1 MNIILKKSLALVL
14 AVVMIVGLFPH
25 ALYAGESD
33 AGEKTA
39 PATLTPADTSDENMT
54 LSKTAVRTGE
64 DTWDVTLTVTPKD
77 HAVKPVPSE
86 VILVLDHSASMNV
99 NYTGSL
105 TRWQTLVKVL
115 TEQGGVLEMLNDLDA
130 RVRVLVFGNEVRTL
144 NNSEF
149 YNLGTEESLEKI
161 KADIEA
167 NTSIDGSCTDMKF
180 ALEKCNEVLESL
192 PAGGRPEVIFLTDGV
207 PSTWYNKEQKQYYSG
222 DIYPSSPTDDRMQIY
237 VRKLKNAIA
246 KTESRA
252 EIYGVSFANKDRGDA
267 ELRYLLGAENVYT
280 SDDYAS
286 LKKNFEDIS
295 IKIRALITDP
305 MSEWV
310 ICTSQPTVEVSGANG
325 ETYPPAVL
333 KDEYVSWT
341 PEPGQEIE
349 PGQTVTIKYSVKLK
363 PDQLKTLS
371 ENGGALPL
379 NGDAKVN
386 YLVDGAGGDPHN
398 LLFPLPQDEV
408 KVNKLITTDY
418 LNGDPEGEPVIDYAI
433 AYDGKMQLLA
443 LPEENAVKEKNGSQ
457 FTYENSTHDGNPV
470 AAGDS
475 VPVSE
480 GEHHLNHY
488 YYDANG
494 RGTLVYHA
502 GSGVFGD
509 QTNEASVTDLAPGSY
524 PLWTKDGQGR
534 VPNGAAGW
542 PTHDNQ
548 EGSAVVMVGWTSDS
562 AAADKI
568 YAQNE
573 QLPALAA
580 NATISVGAATDVY
593 AVWAYDKNGDG
604 IPDQG
609 QYFVNFAVADGHGTV
624 APEMIAVPA
633 GSQLGAALNQSAPQI
648 SAEEGWRFTG
658 QWLRKD
664 GDGTALTDANLLA
677 ETINDNVTYIA
688 QMEKVQPS
696 EYAVAVNDSYAD
708 ATGAGSYAEGMVV
721 TIDAGQRPGYRFTGW
736 QSDDPELTLADAA
749 RGTTTFTMPGHD
761 VTLTATWQKTPTP
774 PPVDP
779 RDDGKP
785 HDLNTEDHFSYVVG
799 YPVDHRTGLA
809 TDDVDLWP
817 VRPEA
822 GITRAEVATI
832 FYRLLKEDVRDRVTS
847 DVNDFSDVAS
857 GDWFNVTVSSL
868 AQMGVIAGYEDGSF
882 RPNAPITRAEFAA
895 IATRFF
901 AERGVTYNEGLFADI
916 TGDEWFA
923 DVVAAAA
930 ERGLLGGYP
939 DGTVRPNATITRAES
954 CAVVNRTLDRRPD
967 AKHLLPAGEM
977 RVWPDNPADGWYY
990 ADMQEATNGHEY
1002 RWLTIGKNKIED
1014 WTAILPDNTWNGR

>member
-25 ALYAGESD
+25 ALYAGEAD
-33 AGEKTA
+33 AGENTVS
-39 PATLTPADTSDENMT
+39 ATLTPADTADENMT

-64 DTWDVTLTVTPKD
+64 DTWDVTLTATPKD
-77 HAVKPVPSE
+77 QAVKPVPSE
-86 VILVLDHSASMNV
+86 VILALDHSASMRDNKI
-99 NYTGSL
+99 NGK
-105 TRWQTLVKVL
+105 TRWEILKNVL
-115 TEQGGVLEMLNDLDA
+115 IEQDGLIESLDNLNA
-130 RVRVLVFGNEVRTL
+130 RVTVMTFGDKNNVKRL
-144 NNSEF
+144 NNGEF
-149 YNLGTEESLEKI
+149 YNLGTPDELEKI
-161 KADIEA
+161 KADINAIPMPNED
-167 NTSIDGSCTDMKF
+167 TYMQF
-180 ALEKCNEVLESL
+180 AFAEIRTLLEKL

-207 PSTWYNKEQKQYYSG
+207 NL
-222 DIYPSSPTDDRMQIY
+222 TD
-237 VRKLKNAIA
+237 VRSNNSEIVTMRENIA
-246 KTESRA
+246 YIKDKA
-252 EIYGVSFANKDRGDA
+252 ELYGVSFDNKAKGDA
-267 ELRYLLGAENVYT
+267 DMRYLLGAENVYT
-280 SDDYAS
+280 SDDYAG

-310 ICTSQPTVEVSGANG
+310 TCTSQPTVEVSGANG
-325 ETYPPAVL
+325 ETYPPAVQ

-379 NGDAKVN
+379 NGTAKVN

-457 FTYENSTHDGNPV
+457 YTYENSTHDGNPV

-494 RGTLVYHA
+494 RGSLVYHA

-509 QTNEASVTDLAPGSY
+509 QTHEASVTGLAPGSY

-548 EGSAVVMVGWTSDS
+548 EGSAVVMVGWTSDP

-580 NATISVGAATDVY
+580 NATISAGASTDVY

-624 APEMIAVPA
+624 MPEMIAVPA

-648 SAEEGWRFTG
+648 SAEEGWHFIG

-664 GDGTALTDANLLA
+664 GDGTALTDENLLA

-696 EYAVAVNDSYAD
+696 EYAVAVNASYAD

-749 RGTTTFTMPGHD
+749 HSTTTFTMPGHD
-761 VTLTATWQKTPTP
+761 VTLTATWQKKPTP

-779 RDDGKP
+779 KDDGKP

-832 FYRLLKEDVRDRVTS
+832 FYRLLKEDVRNRVTS

-930 ERGLLGGYP
+930 DRGLLGGYP

>member
-25 ALYAGESD
+25 ALYAGE
-33 AGEKTA
+33 AETGENTA
-39 PATLTPADTSDENMT
+39 PAALTPADTADENMT

-64 DTWDVTLTVTPKD
+64 DTWDVTLTATPKD
-77 HAVKPVPSE
+77 QAVKPVPSE
-86 VILVLDHSASMNV
+86 VILALDH
-99 NYTGSL
+99 TGSMTSSL
-105 TRWQTLVKVL
+105 NGSTRWNTLVNVL
-115 TEQGGVLEMLNDLDA
+115 MEPGGLLETLSDLNA
-130 RVRVLVFGNEVRTL
+130 RVALMTFDKQHHAEFL
-144 NNSEF
+144 NNGGFYSLGMSEE
-149 YNLGTEESLEKI
+149 LAKI
-161 KADIEA
+161 KRDINA
-167 NTSIDGSCTDMKF
+167 LPSPTSGTYLEDAF
-180 ALEKCNEVLESL
+180 AKSRELLESL
-192 PAGGRPEVIFLTDGV
+192 PAGGRPEVILLTDGENYYDV
-207 PSTWYNKEQKQYYSG
+207 RSSSIPEIVTMRENIVYIKE
-222 DIYPSSPTDDRMQIY
+222 
-237 VRKLKNAIA
+237 
-246 KTESRA
+246 RA
-252 EIYGVSFANKDRGDA
+252 ELYGISFANGAKGDA
-267 ELRYLLGAENVYT
+267 DLRYLLGAENVYT
-280 SDDYAS
+280 SDDYVG

-310 ICTSQPTVEVSGANG
+310 TCTSQPTVEVSGANG

-418 LNGDPEGEPVIDYAI
+418 LNGEPEGEPVVDYAI
-433 AYDGKMQLLA
+433 AYDGKTQLLA

-457 FTYENSTHDGNPV
+457 YTYENSTHDGNPV

-494 RGTLVYHA
+494 RGSLVYHA

-509 QTNEASVTDLAPGSY
+509 QTHEASVTGLAPGSY

-534 VPNGAAGW
+534 VPNGAASW

-548 EGSAVVMVGWTSDS
+548 DGSAVVMVGWTSDD

-580 NATISVGAATDVY
+580 NATISAGAATDVY

-624 APEMIAVPA
+624 TPEMIAVPA

-696 EYAVAVNDSYAD
+696 EYAVAVNASYAD
-708 ATGAGSYAEGMVV
+708 VTGAGFYAEGTVV

-749 RGTTTFTMPGHD
+749 QSTTSFTMPGHD
-761 VTLTATWQKTPTP
+761 VTLTATWQKKPTP

-779 RDDGKP
+779 KDDGKP

-847 DVNDFSDVAS
+847 DVNDFSDVTS

-930 ERGLLGGYP
+930 DRGLLGGYP

>member
-39 PATLTPADTSDENMT
+39 PATLAPADTSDENMT

-86 VILVLDHSASMNV
+86 VILVLDHSASMRDNKI
-99 NYTGSL
+99 NGK
-105 TRWQTLVKVL
+105 TRWEILKNVL
-115 TEQGGVLEMLNDLDA
+115 IEQDGLIESLDNLNA
-130 RVRVLVFGNEVRTL
+130 RVTVMTFGDKNNVKRL
-144 NNSEF
+144 NNGEF
-149 YNLGTEESLEKI
+149 YNLGTPDELEKI
-161 KADIEA
+161 KADINAIPMPNED
-167 NTSIDGSCTDMKF
+167 TYMQF
-180 ALEKCNEVLESL
+180 AFAEIRTLLEKL

-207 PSTWYNKEQKQYYSG
+207 NL
-222 DIYPSSPTDDRMQIY
+222 TD
-237 VRKLKNAIA
+237 VRSNNSEIVTMRENIA
-246 KTESRA
+246 YIKDKA
-252 EIYGVSFANKDRGDA
+252 ELYGVSFDNKAKGDA
-267 ELRYLLGAENVYT
+267 DMRYLLGAENVYT
-280 SDDYAS
+280 SDDYAG

-305 MSEWV
+305 MSEWMT
-310 ICTSQPTVEVSGANG
+310 CTSQPTVEVSGANG

-341 PEPGQEIE
+341 PEPGQEIA

-363 PDQLKTLS
+363 ADQLKTLS

-379 NGDAKVN
+379 NGTAKVN

-418 LNGDPEGEPVIDYAI
+418 LNGEPEGEPVIDYAI

-457 FTYENSTHDGNPV
+457 YTYENSTHDGNPV

-494 RGTLVYHA
+494 RGSLVYHA

-509 QTNEASVTDLAPGSY
+509 QTHEASVTGLAPGSY

-548 EGSAVVMVGWTSDS
+548 DGSAVVMVGWTSD
-562 AAADKI
+562 ATAADKI

-573 QLPALAA
+573 QLPALAT
-580 NATISVGAATDVY
+580 NATISAGAATDVY

-609 QYFVNFAVADGHGTV
+609 QYFVNFAVADDHGTV

-633 GSQLGAALNQSAPQI
+633 GMQLGETLNQSAPQI
-648 SAEEGWRFTG
+648 SAEEGWHFIG

-664 GDGTALTDANLLA
+664 GDGTALTDEALLT
-677 ETINDNVTYIA
+677 ETINNNVTYIA

-708 ATGAGSYAEGMVV
+708 TTGAGSYAEGMVV

-749 RGTTTFTMPGHD
+749 HSTTTFTMPGHD
-761 VTLTATWQKTPTP
+761 VTLTATWQKKPTP

-779 RDDGKP
+779 KDDGKP

-847 DVNDFSDVAS
+847 DVNDFSDVTS

-930 ERGLLGGYP
+930 DRGLLGGYP
-939 DGTVRPNATITRAES
+939 DGTVRPNTTITRAES

-1002 RWLTIGKNKIED
+1002 RWLTIGKKKIED

>member
-25 ALYAGESD
+25 ALYAGEAD
-33 AGEKTA
+33 AGENTVS
-39 PATLTPADTSDENMT
+39 ATLTPADTADENMT

-64 DTWDVTLTVTPKD
+64 DTWDVTLTATPKD

-86 VILVLDHSASMNV
+86 VILALDH
-99 NYTGSL
+99 TGSMTSSL
-105 TRWQTLVKVL
+105 NGSTRWNTLVNVL
-115 TEQGGVLEMLNDLDA
+115 MEPGGLLETLSDLNA
-130 RVRVLVFGNEVRTL
+130 RVALMTFDKQHHAEFL
-144 NNSEF
+144 NNGGFYSLGMSEE
-149 YNLGTEESLEKI
+149 LAKI
-161 KADIEA
+161 KRDINA
-167 NTSIDGSCTDMKF
+167 LPSPTSGTYLEDAF
-180 ALEKCNEVLESL
+180 AKSRELLESL
-192 PAGGRPEVIFLTDGV
+192 PAGGRPEVILLTDGENYYDV
-207 PSTWYNKEQKQYYSG
+207 RSSSIPEIVTMRENIVYIKE
-222 DIYPSSPTDDRMQIY
+222 
-237 VRKLKNAIA
+237 
-246 KTESRA
+246 RA
-252 EIYGVSFANKDRGDA
+252 ELYGISFANGAKGDA
-267 ELRYLLGAENVYT
+267 DLRYLLGAENVYT
-280 SDDYAS
+280 SDDYAG

-310 ICTSQPTVEVSGANG
+310 TCTSQPTVEVSGANG

-363 PDQLKTLS
+363 PDQLKTLH

-418 LNGDPEGEPVIDYAI
+418 LNGKPEGEPVIDYAI

-457 FTYENSTHDGNPV
+457 YTYENSTHDGNPV

-494 RGTLVYHA
+494 RGSLVYHA

-509 QTNEASVTDLAPGSY
+509 QTNEASVTGLAPGSY

-580 NATISVGAATDVY
+580 NATISAGAATDVY

-624 APEMIAVPA
+624 TPEMIAVPA

-664 GDGTALTDANLLA
+664 GDGTALTDENLLA

-688 QMEKVQPS
+688 QMDKVQPS
-696 EYAVAVNDSYAD
+696 EYAVAVNASYAD

-749 RGTTTFTMPGHD
+749 HSTTTFTMPGHD
-761 VTLTATWQKTPTP
+761 VTLTATWQKKPTP

-779 RDDGKP
+779 KDDGKP

>member
-25 ALYAGESD
+25 ALYAGE
-33 AGEKTA
+33 AETGENTA
-39 PATLTPADTSDENMT
+39 PAALTPADTADENMT

-64 DTWDVTLTVTPKD
+64 DTWDVTLTATPKD
-77 HAVKPVPSE
+77 QAVKPVPSE
-86 VILVLDHSASMNV
+86 VILALDH
-99 NYTGSL
+99 TGSMTSSL
-105 TRWQTLVKVL
+105 NGSTRWNTLVNVL
-115 TEQGGVLEMLNDLDA
+115 MEPGGLLETLSDLNA
-130 RVRVLVFGNEVRTL
+130 RVALMTFDKQHHAEFL
-144 NNSEF
+144 NNGGFYSLGMSEE
-149 YNLGTEESLEKI
+149 LAKI
-161 KADIEA
+161 KRDINA
-167 NTSIDGSCTDMKF
+167 LPAPTSGTYLEDAF
-180 ALEKCNEVLESL
+180 AKSRELLESL
-192 PAGGRPEVIFLTDGV
+192 PAGGRPEVILLTDGENYYDV
-207 PSTWYNKEQKQYYSG
+207 RSSSIPEIVTMRENIVYIKE
-222 DIYPSSPTDDRMQIY
+222 
-237 VRKLKNAIA
+237 
-246 KTESRA
+246 RA
-252 EIYGVSFANKDRGDA
+252 ELYGISFANGAKGDA
-267 ELRYLLGAENVYT
+267 DLRYLLGAENVYT
-280 SDDYAS
+280 SDDYAG

-310 ICTSQPTVEVSGANG
+310 TCTSQPTVEVSGANG

-341 PEPGQEIE
+341 PEPGQEIA

-363 PDQLKTLS
+363 ADQLKTLS

-433 AYDGKMQLLA
+433 AHDGKMQLLA
-443 LPEENAVKEKNGSQ
+443 LPEESAVKEKNGSQ

-494 RGTLVYHA
+494 RGSLVYHA

-509 QTNEASVTDLAPGSY
+509 QTHEASVTGLAPGSY

-548 EGSAVVMVGWTSDS
+548 DGSAVVMVGWTSDD

-573 QLPALAA
+573 QLPALAT
-580 NATISVGAATDVY
+580 NATISAGAATDVY

-624 APEMIAVPA
+624 TPEMIAVPA
-633 GSQLGAALNQSAPQI
+633 GTQLGETLNQSAPQI

-696 EYAVAVNDSYAD
+696 EYAVAVNASYAD

-749 RGTTTFTMPGHD
+749 QSTTSFTMPGHD
-761 VTLTATWQKTPTP
+761 VTLTATWQKKPTP

-847 DVNDFSDVAS
+847 DVNDFSDVTS

-930 ERGLLGGYP
+930 DRGLLGGYP

-967 AKHLLPAGEM
+967 AKHLLPVGEM

>member
-25 ALYAGESD
+25 ALYAGEAD
-33 AGEKTA
+33 AGENTVSA
-39 PATLTPADTSDENMT
+39 ALTPADTADENMT

-64 DTWDVTLTVTPKD
+64 DTWDVTLTATPKD

-86 VILVLDHSASMNV
+86 VILVLDHSASMSDNKI
-99 NYTGSL
+99 NGK
-105 TRWQTLVKVL
+105 TRWEILKNVL
-115 TEQGGVLEMLNDLDA
+115 IEQDGLIESLDNLNA
-130 RVRVLVFGNEVRTL
+130 RVTVMTFGDKNNVKRL
-144 NNSEF
+144 NNGEF
-149 YNLGTEESLEKI
+149 YNLGTPDELEKI
-161 KADIEA
+161 KADINAIPMPNED
-167 NTSIDGSCTDMKF
+167 TYMQF
-180 ALEKCNEVLESL
+180 AFAEIRTLLEKL

-207 PSTWYNKEQKQYYSG
+207 NL
-222 DIYPSSPTDDRMQIY
+222 TD
-237 VRKLKNAIA
+237 VRSNNSEIVTMRENIA
-246 KTESRA
+246 YIKDKA
-252 EIYGVSFANKDRGDA
+252 ELYGVSFDNKAKGDA
-267 ELRYLLGAENVYT
+267 DMRYLLGAENVYT
-280 SDDYAS
+280 SDDYAG

-310 ICTSQPTVEVSGANG
+310 TCTSQPTVEVSGANG

-418 LNGDPEGEPVIDYAI
+418 LNGKPEGEPVIDYAI

-457 FTYENSTHDGNPV
+457 YTYENSTHDGNPV

-494 RGTLVYHA
+494 RGSLVYHA

-509 QTNEASVTDLAPGSY
+509 QTHEASVTGLAPGSY

-580 NATISVGAATDVY
+580 NATISAGAATDVY

-624 APEMIAVPA
+624 TPEMIAVPA

-736 QSDDPELTLADAA
+736 QSDDPELSLADAA
-749 RGTTTFTMPGHD
+749 HSTTTFTMPGHD
-761 VTLTATWQKTPTP
+761 VTLTATWQKKPTP

-779 RDDGKP
+779 RDDGTP

-809 TDDVDLWP
+809 SDDVDLWP

-930 ERGLLGGYP
+930 DRGLLGGYP

-1002 RWLTIGKNKIED
+1002 RWLTVGKNKIED

>member
-25 ALYAGESD
+25 ALYAGE
-33 AGEKTA
+33 AETGENTA
-39 PATLTPADTSDENMT
+39 PAALTPADTADENMT

-64 DTWDVTLTVTPKD
+64 DTWDVTLTATPKD

-86 VILVLDHSASMNV
+86 VILVLDHSASMRDNKI
-99 NYTGSL
+99 NGK
-105 TRWQTLVKVL
+105 TRWEILKNVL
-115 TEQGGVLEMLNDLDA
+115 IEQDGLIESLDNLNA
-130 RVRVLVFGNEVRTL
+130 RVTVMTFGDKNNVKRL
-144 NNSEF
+144 NNGEF
-149 YNLGTEESLEKI
+149 YNLGTPDELEKI
-161 KADIEA
+161 KADINAIPMPNED
-167 NTSIDGSCTDMKF
+167 TYMQF
-180 ALEKCNEVLESL
+180 AFAEIRTLLEKL

-207 PSTWYNKEQKQYYSG
+207 NL
-222 DIYPSSPTDDRMQIY
+222 TD
-237 VRKLKNAIA
+237 VRSNNSEIVTMRENIA
-246 KTESRA
+246 YIKDKA
-252 EIYGVSFANKDRGDA
+252 ELYGVSFDNKAKGDA
-267 ELRYLLGAENVYT
+267 DMRYLLGAENVYT
-280 SDDYAS
+280 SDDYAG

-310 ICTSQPTVEVSGANG
+310 TCTSQPTVEVSGANG

-363 PDQLKTLS
+363 ADQLKTLS

-379 NGDAKVN
+379 NGTAKVN

-418 LNGDPEGEPVIDYAI
+418 LNGKPGGEPVIDYAI
-433 AYDGKMQLLA
+433 AYDGKTQLLA
-443 LPEENAVKEKNGSQ
+443 LPEESAVKEKNGSQ
-457 FTYENSTHDGNPV
+457 YTYENSTHDGNPV
-470 AAGDS
+470 VAGDS

-494 RGTLVYHA
+494 RGSLVYHA
-502 GSGVFGD
+502 GSGVFSD
-509 QTNEASVTDLAPGSY
+509 QTHEASVTGLAPGSY

-534 VPNGAAGW
+534 VPNGVAGW

-548 EGSAVVMVGWTSDS
+548 EGSAVVMVGWTSDP

-580 NATISVGAATDVY
+580 NATISAGASTDVY

-624 APEMIAVPA
+624 MPEMIAVPA

-658 QWLRKD
+658 QWLRTD
-664 GDGTALTDANLLA
+664 GDGTALTDENLLA

-696 EYAVAVNDSYAD
+696 EYAVAVNASYAD
-708 ATGAGSYAEGMVV
+708 TTGAGSYAEGMVV

-749 RGTTTFTMPGHD
+749 HSTTTFTMPGHD
-761 VTLTATWQKTPTP
+761 VTLTATWQKKPTP

-779 RDDGKP
+779 KDDGKP

-799 YPVDHRTGLA
+799 YPVDYRTGLA

-930 ERGLLGGYP
+930 DRGLLGGYP

>member
-33 AGEKTA
+33 AGENTA

-64 DTWDVTLTVTPKD
+64 NTWDVTLTVTPKD

-86 VILVLDHSASMNV
+86 VILVLDHSYSMRENKI
-99 NYTGSL
+99 NGK
-105 TRWQTLVKVL
+105 TRWEILKNVL
-115 TEQGGVLEMLNDLDA
+115 IEQDGLIESLDNLNA
-130 RVRVLVFGNEVRTL
+130 RVTVMTFGDKNNVKRL

-149 YNLGTEESLEKI
+149 YNLGTPDELEKI
-161 KADIEA
+161 KADINAIPMPNED
-167 NTSIDGSCTDMKF
+167 TYMQF
-180 ALEKCNEVLESL
+180 AFAEIRTLLEKL

-207 PSTWYNKEQKQYYSG
+207 NL
-222 DIYPSSPTDDRMQIY
+222 TD
-237 VRKLKNAIA
+237 VRSNNSEIVTMRENIA
-246 KTESRA
+246 YIKDKA
-252 EIYGVSFANKDRGDA
+252 ELYGVSFDNKAKGDA
-267 ELRYLLGAENVYT
+267 DMRYLLGAENVYT
-280 SDDYAS
+280 SDDYAG

-310 ICTSQPTVEVSGANG
+310 TCTSQPTVEVSGANG

-341 PEPGQEIE
+341 PEPGQEIA

-418 LNGDPEGEPVIDYAI
+418 LNGEPEGEPVIDYAI

-457 FTYENSTHDGNPV
+457 YTYENSTHDGNPV

-494 RGTLVYHA
+494 RGSLVYHA

-509 QTNEASVTDLAPGSY
+509 QTHEASVTGLAPGSY

-548 EGSAVVMVGWTSDS
+548 EGSAVVMVGWTSDP

-573 QLPALAA
+573 QLPALAT
-580 NATISVGAATDVY
+580 NATISAGAATDVY

-624 APEMIAVPA
+624 TPEMIAVPA

-708 ATGAGSYAEGMVV
+708 VTGAGSYAEGTVV

-749 RGTTTFTMPGHD
+749 HSTTSFTMPGHD
-761 VTLTATWQKTPTP
+761 VTLTATWQKKPTP

-923 DVVAAAA
+923 DVAAAAA

-967 AKHLLPAGEM
+967 AKHLLPVGEM

>member
-1 MNIILKKSLALVL
+1 MNIILKKSLAFVL

-33 AGEKTA
+33 AGENTA

-86 VILVLDHSASMNV
+86 VILVLDHSASMRDNKI
-99 NYTGSL
+99 NGK
-105 TRWQTLVKVL
+105 TRWEILKNVL
-115 TEQGGVLEMLNDLDA
+115 IEQDGLIESLDNLNA
-130 RVRVLVFGNEVRTL
+130 RVTVMTFGDKNNVKRL
-144 NNSEF
+144 NNGEF
-149 YNLGTEESLEKI
+149 YNLGTPDELEKI
-161 KADIEA
+161 KADINAIPMPNED
-167 NTSIDGSCTDMKF
+167 TYMQF
-180 ALEKCNEVLESL
+180 AFAEIRTLLEKL

-207 PSTWYNKEQKQYYSG
+207 NL
-222 DIYPSSPTDDRMQIY
+222 TD
-237 VRKLKNAIA
+237 VRSNNSEIVTMRENIA
-246 KTESRA
+246 YIKDKA
-252 EIYGVSFANKDRGDA
+252 ELYGVSFDNKAKGDA
-267 ELRYLLGAENVYT
+267 DMRYLLGAENVYT
-280 SDDYAS
+280 SDDYAG

-305 MSEWV
+305 MSEWET
-310 ICTSQPTVEVSGANG
+310 CTSQPTVEVSGANG

-341 PEPGQEIE
+341 PEPGQEIA

-363 PDQLKTLS
+363 ADQLKTLS

-443 LPEENAVKEKNGSQ
+443 LPEESAVKEKNGSQ

-509 QTNEASVTDLAPGSY
+509 QTNEASVTGLAPGSY

-580 NATISVGAATDVY
+580 NATISAGAATDVY

-604 IPDQG
+604 IPDHG
-609 QYFVNFAVADGHGTV
+609 QYFVNFAVADDHGTV

-633 GSQLGAALNQSAPQI
+633 GMQLGETLNQSAPQI

-664 GDGTALTDANLLA
+664 GDGTALTDENLLA

-696 EYAVAVNDSYAD
+696 EYAVAVNASYAD
-708 ATGAGSYAEGMVV
+708 VTGAGSYAEGTVV

-749 RGTTTFTMPGHD
+749 HSTTSFTMPGHD
-761 VTLTATWQKTPTP
+761 VTLTATWQKKPTP

-779 RDDGKP
+779 KDDGKP

-930 ERGLLGGYP
+930 DRGLLGGYP

>member
-25 ALYAGESD
+25 ALYAGEAD
-33 AGEKTA
+33 AGENTVS
-39 PATLTPADTSDENMT
+39 ATLTPADTADENMT

-64 DTWDVTLTVTPKD
+64 DTWDVTLTATPKD
-77 HAVKPVPSE
+77 HAVKPVTSE
-86 VILVLDHSASMNV
+86 VILVLDHSWSMQNYNKWTTLKNV
-99 NYTGSL
+99 LMEPDGLFESL
-105 TRWQTLVKVL
+105 S
-115 TEQGGVLEMLNDLDA
+115 ELNA
-130 RVRVLVFGNEVRTL
+130 RVCVMTFGDKNNVKRL
-144 NNSEF
+144 NNGEF
-149 YNLGTEESLEKI
+149 YNLGTPDELEKI
-161 KADIEA
+161 KADINAIPMPNED
-167 NTSIDGSCTDMKF
+167 TYMQF
-180 ALEKCNEVLESL
+180 AFAEIRTLLEKL

-207 PSTWYNKEQKQYYSG
+207 NL
-222 DIYPSSPTDDRMQIY
+222 TD
-237 VRKLKNAIA
+237 VRSNNSEIVTMRENIAYIKDNA
-246 KTESRA
+246 EL
-252 EIYGVSFANKDRGDA
+252 YGVSFDNNSQGDA
-267 ELRYLLGAENVYT
+267 DLRYLLGAENVYL

-310 ICTSQPTVEVSGANG
+310 TCTSQPTVEVSGANG

-363 PDQLKTLS
+363 DDQLKTLH

-443 LPEENAVKEKNGSQ
+443 LPEESAVKEKNGSQ

-509 QTNEASVTDLAPGSY
+509 QTHEASVTGLAPGSY

-548 EGSAVVMVGWTSDS
+548 DGSAVVMVGWTSDD

-573 QLPALAA
+573 QLPALAT
-580 NATISVGAATDVY
+580 NATISAGAATDVY

-624 APEMIAVPA
+624 TPEMIAVPA

-664 GDGTALTDANLLA
+664 GDGTALTDENLLA

-688 QMEKVQPS
+688 QMEKVQLS
-696 EYAVAVNDSYAD
+696 EYAVAVNASYAD
-708 ATGAGSYAEGMVV
+708 VTGAGSYAEGMVV

-749 RGTTTFTMPGHD
+749 HSTTTFTMPGHD
-761 VTLTATWQKTPTP
+761 VTLTATWQKKPTP

-930 ERGLLGGYP
+930 DRGLLGGYP

>member
-33 AGEKTA
+33 AGENTA
-39 PATLTPADTSDENMT
+39 PATLTPADTADENMT

-64 DTWDVTLTVTPKD
+64 DTWDVTLTATPKD
-77 HAVKPVPSE
+77 QAVKPVPSE
-86 VILVLDHSASMNV
+86 VILALDH
-99 NYTGSL
+99 TGSMTSSL
-105 TRWQTLVKVL
+105 NGSTRWNTLVNVL
-115 TEQGGVLEMLNDLDA
+115 MEPGGLLETLSDLNA
-130 RVRVLVFGNEVRTL
+130 RVALMTFDKQHHAEFL
-144 NNSEF
+144 NNGGFYSLGMSEE
-149 YNLGTEESLEKI
+149 LAKI
-161 KADIEA
+161 KRDINA
-167 NTSIDGSCTDMKF
+167 LPSPTSGTYLEDAF
-180 ALEKCNEVLESL
+180 AKSRELLESL
-192 PAGGRPEVIFLTDGV
+192 PAGGRPEVILLTDGENYYDV
-207 PSTWYNKEQKQYYSG
+207 RSSSIPEIVTMRENIVYIKE
-222 DIYPSSPTDDRMQIY
+222 
-237 VRKLKNAIA
+237 
-246 KTESRA
+246 RA
-252 EIYGVSFANKDRGDA
+252 ELYGISFANGAKGDA
-267 ELRYLLGAENVYT
+267 DLRYLLGAENVYT
-280 SDDYAS
+280 SDDYAG

-310 ICTSQPTVEVSGANG
+310 TCTSQPTVEVSGANG

-363 PDQLKTLS
+363 ADQLKTLS

-418 LNGDPEGEPVIDYAI
+418 LNGEPEGEPVIDYAI

-457 FTYENSTHDGNPV
+457 YTYENSTHDGNPV

-494 RGTLVYHA
+494 RGSLVYHA

-509 QTNEASVTDLAPGSY
+509 QTHEASVTGLAPGSY

-534 VPNGAAGW
+534 VPNGVAGW

-580 NATISVGAATDVY
+580 NATISAGAATDVY

-624 APEMIAVPA
+624 TPEMIAVPA

-708 ATGAGSYAEGMVV
+708 VTGAGSYAEGTVV

-749 RGTTTFTMPGHD
+749 HSTITFTMPGHD
-761 VTLTATWQKTPTP
+761 VTLTATWQKKPTP

-779 RDDGKP
+779 KDDGTP

-847 DVNDFSDVAS
+847 DVNDFSDVTS

-930 ERGLLGGYP
+930 DRGLLGGYP

>member
-25 ALYAGESD
+25 ALYAGEAD
-33 AGEKTA
+33 AGENTVS
-39 PATLTPADTSDENMT
+39 ATLTPADTADENMT

-64 DTWDVTLTVTPKD
+64 DTWDVTLTATPKD

-86 VILVLDHSASMNV
+86 VILVLDHSGSMRDNKI
-99 NYTGSL
+99 NGK
-105 TRWQTLVKVL
+105 TRWEILKNVL
-115 TEQGGVLEMLNDLDA
+115 IEQDGLIESLDNLNA
-130 RVRVLVFGNEVRTL
+130 RVTVMTFGDKNNVKRL
-144 NNSEF
+144 NNGEF
-149 YNLGTEESLEKI
+149 YNLGTPDELEKI
-161 KADIEA
+161 KADINAIPMPNED
-167 NTSIDGSCTDMKF
+167 TYMQF
-180 ALEKCNEVLESL
+180 AFAEIRMLLEKL

-207 PSTWYNKEQKQYYSG
+207 NL
-222 DIYPSSPTDDRMQIY
+222 TD
-237 VRKLKNAIA
+237 VRSNNSEIVTMRENIA
-246 KTESRA
+246 YIKDKA
-252 EIYGVSFANKDRGDA
+252 ELYGVSFDNKAKGDA
-267 ELRYLLGAENVYT
+267 DLRYLLGAENVYT
-280 SDDYAS
+280 SDDYAG

-310 ICTSQPTVEVSGANG
+310 TCTSQPTVEVSGANG

-443 LPEENAVKEKNGSQ
+443 LPEESAVKEKNGSQ

-509 QTNEASVTDLAPGSY
+509 QTNEASVTGLAPGSY

-624 APEMIAVPA
+624 TPEMIAVPA
-633 GSQLGAALNQSAPQI
+633 GSQLGETLNQSAPQI

-664 GDGTALTDANLLA
+664 GDGTALTDENLLA

-696 EYAVAVNDSYAD
+696 EYAVAVNASYAD
-708 ATGAGSYAEGMVV
+708 VTGAGSYAEGMVV

-749 RGTTTFTMPGHD
+749 HSTTSFTMPGHD
-761 VTLTATWQKTPTP
+761 VTLTATWQKKPTP

-779 RDDGKP
+779 KDDGKP

-930 ERGLLGGYP
+930 DRGLLGGYP

>member
-14 AVVMIVGLFPH
+14 AIVMIVGLFPH
-25 ALYAGESD
+25 ALYAGEAD
-33 AGEKTA
+33 AGENTVS
-39 PATLTPADTSDENMT
+39 ATLTPADTSDENMT

-86 VILVLDHSASMNV
+86 VILVLDHSASMRDNKI
-99 NYTGSL
+99 NGK
-105 TRWQTLVKVL
+105 TRWEILKNVL
-115 TEQGGVLEMLNDLDA
+115 IEQDGLIESLDNLNA
-130 RVRVLVFGNEVRTL
+130 RVTVMTFGDKNNVKRL
-144 NNSEF
+144 NNGEF
-149 YNLGTEESLEKI
+149 YNLGTPDELEKI
-161 KADIEA
+161 KADINAIPMPNED
-167 NTSIDGSCTDMKF
+167 TYMQF
-180 ALEKCNEVLESL
+180 AFAEIRTLLEKL

-207 PSTWYNKEQKQYYSG
+207 NL
-222 DIYPSSPTDDRMQIY
+222 TD
-237 VRKLKNAIA
+237 VRSNNSEIVTMRENIA
-246 KTESRA
+246 YIKDKA
-252 EIYGVSFANKDRGDA
+252 ELYGVSFDNKAKGDA
-267 ELRYLLGAENVYT
+267 DMRYLLGAENVYT
-280 SDDYAS
+280 SDDYAG

-310 ICTSQPTVEVSGANG
+310 TCTSQPTVEVSGANG

-341 PEPGQEIE
+341 PEPGQEIA

-363 PDQLKTLS
+363 ADQLKTLS

-379 NGDAKVN
+379 NGTAKVN

-418 LNGDPEGEPVIDYAI
+418 LNGEPEGEPVIDYAI
-433 AYDGKMQLLA
+433 AYDGKTQLLA

-457 FTYENSTHDGNPV
+457 YTYENSTHDGNPV

-494 RGTLVYHA
+494 RGSLVYHA
-502 GSGVFGD
+502 GSGVFSD
-509 QTNEASVTDLAPGSY
+509 QTHEASVTGLAPGSY

-548 EGSAVVMVGWTSDS
+548 EGSAVVMVGWTSDP

-580 NATISVGAATDVY
+580 NATISAGASTDVY

-624 APEMIAVPA
+624 MPEMIAVPA

-648 SAEEGWRFTG
+648 SAEEGWHFIG

-664 GDGTALTDANLLA
+664 GDGTALTDEALLT
-677 ETINDNVTYIA
+677 ETINNNVIYIA

-708 ATGAGSYAEGMVV
+708 TTGAGSYAEGMVV

-749 RGTTTFTMPGHD
+749 HSTTTFTMPGHD
-761 VTLTATWQKTPTP
+761 VTLTATWQKKPTP

-779 RDDGKP
+779 KDDGTP

-930 ERGLLGGYP
+930 DRGLLGGYP
-939 DGTVRPNATITRAES
+939 DGTVRPNTTITRAES

-977 RVWPDNPADGWYY
+977 RVWPDNPVDGWYY

>member
-33 AGEKTA
+33 AGENTA

-64 DTWDVTLTVTPKD
+64 DTWDVTLTATPKD
-77 HAVKPVPSE
+77 QAVKPVPSE
-86 VILVLDHSASMNV
+86 VILALDH
-99 NYTGSL
+99 TGSMTSSL
-105 TRWQTLVKVL
+105 NGSTRWNTLVNVL
-115 TEQGGVLEMLNDLDA
+115 MEPGGLLETLSDLNA
-130 RVRVLVFGNEVRTL
+130 RVALMTFDKQHHAEFL
-144 NNSEF
+144 NNGGFYSLGMSEE
-149 YNLGTEESLEKI
+149 LAKI
-161 KADIEA
+161 KRDINA
-167 NTSIDGSCTDMKF
+167 LPSPTSGTYLEDAF
-180 ALEKCNEVLESL
+180 AKSRELLESL
-192 PAGGRPEVIFLTDGV
+192 PAGGRPEVILLTDGENYYDV
-207 PSTWYNKEQKQYYSG
+207 RSSSIPEIVTMRENIVYIKE
-222 DIYPSSPTDDRMQIY
+222 
-237 VRKLKNAIA
+237 
-246 KTESRA
+246 RA
-252 EIYGVSFANKDRGDA
+252 ELYGISFANGAKGDA
-267 ELRYLLGAENVYT
+267 DLRYLLGAENVYT
-280 SDDYAS
+280 SDDYAG

-310 ICTSQPTVEVSGANG
+310 TCTGQPTVEVSGANG

-341 PEPGQEIE
+341 PEPGQEIA

-363 PDQLKTLS
+363 ADQLKTLS

-379 NGDAKVN
+379 NGTAKVN

-418 LNGDPEGEPVIDYAI
+418 LNGEPEGEPVVDYAI
-433 AYDGKMQLLA
+433 AYDGKMQPLA

-457 FTYENSTHDGNPV
+457 YTYENSTHDGNPV

-502 GSGVFGD
+502 GSGAFGD
-509 QTNEASVTDLAPGSY
+509 QTNEASVTGLAPGSY

-580 NATISVGAATDVY
+580 NATISAGAATDVY

-609 QYFVNFAVADGHGTV
+609 QYFVNFAVADGHGIVT
-624 APEMIAVPA
+624 PEMIAVPA

-696 EYAVAVNDSYAD
+696 EYAVAVNASYAD

-736 QSDDPELTLADAA
+736 QSDDPELALADVA

-761 VTLTATWQKTPTP
+761 VTLTATWQKKPTP

-779 RDDGKP
+779 KDDGKP

-847 DVNDFSDVAS
+847 DVNDFSDVTS

-930 ERGLLGGYP
+930 DRGLLGGYP

-967 AKHLLPAGEM
+967 AKHLLPVGEM

>member
-25 ALYAGESD
+25 ALYAGEAD
-33 AGEKTA
+33 AGENTVS
-39 PATLTPADTSDENMT
+39 ATLTPADTADENMT

-86 VILVLDHSASMNV
+86 VILVLDHSASMRDNKINGKIRWEILKNV
-99 NYTGSL
+99 LIEQDGLIESL
-105 TRWQTLVKVL
+105 DN
-115 TEQGGVLEMLNDLDA
+115 LNA
-130 RVRVLVFGNEVRTL
+130 RVTVMTFGDKNNVKRL
-144 NNSEF
+144 NNGEF
-149 YNLGTEESLEKI
+149 YNLGTPDELEKI
-161 KADIEA
+161 KADINAIPMPNED
-167 NTSIDGSCTDMKF
+167 TYMQF
-180 ALEKCNEVLESL
+180 AFAEIRTLLEKL

-207 PSTWYNKEQKQYYSG
+207 NL
-222 DIYPSSPTDDRMQIY
+222 TD
-237 VRKLKNAIA
+237 VRSNNSEIVTMRENIA
-246 KTESRA
+246 YIKDKA
-252 EIYGVSFANKDRGDA
+252 ELYGVSFDNKAKGDA
-267 ELRYLLGAENVYT
+267 DMRYLLGAENVYT
-280 SDDYAS
+280 SDDYAG

-310 ICTSQPTVEVSGANG
+310 TCTSQPTVEVSGANG

-341 PEPGQEIE
+341 PEPGQEIA

-363 PDQLKTLS
+363 ADQLKTLS

-379 NGDAKVN
+379 NGTAKVN

-418 LNGDPEGEPVIDYAI
+418 LNGEPEGEPVVDYAI

-457 FTYENSTHDGNPV
+457 YTYENSTHDGDPV

-494 RGTLVYHA
+494 RGSLVYHA

-509 QTNEASVTDLAPGSY
+509 QTHEASVTGLAPGSY

-548 EGSAVVMVGWTSDS
+548 DGSAVVMVGWTSDD

-580 NATISVGAATDVY
+580 NATISAGASTDVY

-624 APEMIAVPA
+624 MPEMIAVPA

-696 EYAVAVNDSYAD
+696 EYAVAVNASYAD

-749 RGTTTFTMPGHD
+749 HSTTTFTMPGHD
-761 VTLTATWQKTPTP
+761 VTLTATWQKKPTP

-779 RDDGKP
+779 KDDGKP

-930 ERGLLGGYP
+930 DRGLLGGYP

>member
-33 AGEKTA
+33 AGENTA

-64 DTWDVTLTVTPKD
+64 DTWDVTLTATPKD

-86 VILVLDHSASMNV
+86 VILVLDHSYSMRENKI
-99 NYTGSL
+99 NGK
-105 TRWQTLVKVL
+105 TRWEILKNVL
-115 TEQGGVLEMLNDLDA
+115 IEQDGLIESLDNLNA
-130 RVRVLVFGNEVRTL
+130 RVTVMTFGDKNNVKRL
-144 NNSEF
+144 NNGEF
-149 YNLGTEESLEKI
+149 YNLGTPDELEKI
-161 KADIEA
+161 KADINAIPMPNED
-167 NTSIDGSCTDMKF
+167 TYMQF
-180 ALEKCNEVLESL
+180 AFAEIRTLLEKL

-207 PSTWYNKEQKQYYSG
+207 NL
-222 DIYPSSPTDDRMQIY
+222 TD
-237 VRKLKNAIA
+237 VRSNNSEIVTMRENIA
-246 KTESRA
+246 YIKDKA
-252 EIYGVSFANKDRGDA
+252 ELYGVSFDNKAKGDA
-267 ELRYLLGAENVYT
+267 DMRYLLGAENVYT
-280 SDDYAS
+280 SDDYAG

-310 ICTSQPTVEVSGANG
+310 TCTSQPTVEVSGANG
-325 ETYPPAVL
+325 EMYPPAVL

-363 PDQLKTLS
+363 ADQLKTLS
-371 ENGGALPL
+371 ENGGALQL

-418 LNGDPEGEPVIDYAI
+418 LNGEPEGEPVIDYAI

-457 FTYENSTHDGNPV
+457 YTYENSTHDGNPV

-494 RGTLVYHA
+494 RGSLVYHA

-509 QTNEASVTDLAPGSY
+509 QTHEASVTGLAPGSY

-548 EGSAVVMVGWTSDS
+548 EGSAVVMVGWTSDP

-580 NATISVGAATDVY
+580 NATISAGASTDVY

-624 APEMIAVPA
+624 TPEMIAVPA

-648 SAEEGWRFTG
+648 SAEEGWHFIG

-664 GDGTALTDANLLA
+664 GDGTALTDEALLT
-677 ETINDNVTYIA
+677 ETINNNVTYIA

-708 ATGAGSYAEGMVV
+708 VTGAGSYAEGTVV

-749 RGTTTFTMPGHD
+749 QSTTSFTMPGHD
-761 VTLTATWQKTPTP
+761 VTLTATWQKKPTP

-832 FYRLLKEDVRDRVTS
+832 FYRLLKEDVRNRVTS

-930 ERGLLGGYP
+930 DRGLLGGYP

>member
-25 ALYAGESD
+25 ALYAGETD
-33 AGEKTA
+33 AGENTA

-86 VILVLDHSASMNV
+86 VILVLDHSASMIDNKI
-99 NYTGSL
+99 NGK
-105 TRWQTLVKVL
+105 TRWEILKNVL
-115 TEQGGVLEMLNDLDA
+115 IEQDGLIESLDNLNA
-130 RVRVLVFGNEVRTL
+130 RVTVMTFGDKNNVKRL
-144 NNSEF
+144 NNGEF
-149 YNLGTEESLEKI
+149 YNLGTPDALEKI
-161 KADIEA
+161 KADINAIPMPNED
-167 NTSIDGSCTDMKF
+167 TYMQF
-180 ALEKCNEVLESL
+180 AFAEIRTLLEKL

-207 PSTWYNKEQKQYYSG
+207 NL
-222 DIYPSSPTDDRMQIY
+222 TD
-237 VRKLKNAIA
+237 VRSNNSEIVTMRENIA
-246 KTESRA
+246 YIKDKA
-252 EIYGVSFANKDRGDA
+252 ELYGVSFDNKAKGDA
-267 ELRYLLGAENVYT
+267 DMRYLLGAENVYT
-280 SDDYAS
+280 SDDYAG

-310 ICTSQPTVEVSGANG
+310 TCTSQPTVEVSGANG

-341 PEPGQEIE
+341 PEPGQEIA

-363 PDQLKTLS
+363 ADQLKTLS

-379 NGDAKVN
+379 NGTAKVN

-418 LNGDPEGEPVIDYAI
+418 LNGEPEGEPVVDYAI
-433 AYDGKMQLLA
+433 AYDGKMQPLA

-457 FTYENSTHDGNPV
+457 YTYENSTHDGNPV

-494 RGTLVYHA
+494 RGSLVYHA

-509 QTNEASVTDLAPGSY
+509 QTHEASVTGLAPGSY

-548 EGSAVVMVGWTSDS
+548 DGSAVVMVGWTSDD

-573 QLPALAA
+573 QLPALAT
-580 NATISVGAATDVY
+580 NATISAGASTDVY

-624 APEMIAVPA
+624 TPEMIAVPA

-696 EYAVAVNDSYAD
+696 EYTVAVNDSYAD

-736 QSDDPELTLADAA
+736 QSDDPELALADVA

-761 VTLTATWQKTPTP
+761 VTLTATWQKKPTP

-779 RDDGKP
+779 KDDGKP

>member
-1 MNIILKKSLALVL
+1 MNIILKKSLAFVL

-33 AGEKTA
+33 AGENTA

-86 VILVLDHSASMNV
+86 VILVLDHSASMRDNKI
-99 NYTGSL
+99 NGK
-105 TRWQTLVKVL
+105 TRWEILKNVL
-115 TEQGGVLEMLNDLDA
+115 IEQDGLIESLDNLNA
-130 RVRVLVFGNEVRTL
+130 RVTVMTFGDKNNVKRL
-144 NNSEF
+144 NNGEF
-149 YNLGTEESLEKI
+149 YNLGTPDELEKI
-161 KADIEA
+161 KADINAIPMPNED
-167 NTSIDGSCTDMKF
+167 TYMQF
-180 ALEKCNEVLESL
+180 AFAEIRTLLEKL

-207 PSTWYNKEQKQYYSG
+207 NL
-222 DIYPSSPTDDRMQIY
+222 TD
-237 VRKLKNAIA
+237 VRSNNSEIVTMRENIA
-246 KTESRA
+246 YIKDKA
-252 EIYGVSFANKDRGDA
+252 ELYGVSFDNKAKGDA
-267 ELRYLLGAENVYT
+267 DMRYLLGAENVYT
-280 SDDYAS
+280 SDDYAG

-310 ICTSQPTVEVSGANG
+310 TCTSQPTVEVSGANG

-379 NGDAKVN
+379 NGTAKVN
-386 YLVDGAGGDPHN
+386 YLVDGAGGDSHN

-418 LNGDPEGEPVIDYAI
+418 LNGEPEGEPVIDYAI

-457 FTYENSTHDGNPV
+457 YTYENSTHDGNPV

-509 QTNEASVTDLAPGSY
+509 QTNEASVTGLAPGSY

-580 NATISVGAATDVY
+580 NATISAGAATDVY

-624 APEMIAVPA
+624 TPEMIAVPA

-708 ATGAGSYAEGMVV
+708 VTGAGSYAEGTVV

-736 QSDDPELTLADAA
+736 QSDDPELALADAA

-761 VTLTATWQKTPTP
+761 VTLTATWQKKPTP

-779 RDDGKP
+779 KDDGKP

-809 TDDVDLWP
+809 TDDIDLWP

-930 ERGLLGGYP
+930 DRGLLGGYP

-990 ADMQEATNGHEY
+990 ADIQEATNGHEY

>member
-1 MNIILKKSLALVL
+1 MNIILKKSLVLVL

-25 ALYAGESD
+25 ALYAGETD
-33 AGEKTA
+33 AGENTA

-86 VILVLDHSASMNV
+86 VILVLDHSASMRDNKI
-99 NYTGSL
+99 NGK
-105 TRWQTLVKVL
+105 TRWEILKNVL
-115 TEQGGVLEMLNDLDA
+115 IEQDGLIESLDNLNA
-130 RVRVLVFGNEVRTL
+130 RVTVMTFGDKNNVKRL
-144 NNSEF
+144 NNGEF
-149 YNLGTEESLEKI
+149 YNLGTPDELEKI
-161 KADIEA
+161 KADINAIPMPNED
-167 NTSIDGSCTDMKF
+167 TYMQF
-180 ALEKCNEVLESL
+180 AFAEIRTLLEKL

-207 PSTWYNKEQKQYYSG
+207 NL
-222 DIYPSSPTDDRMQIY
+222 TD
-237 VRKLKNAIA
+237 VRSNNSEIVTMRENIA
-246 KTESRA
+246 YIKDKA
-252 EIYGVSFANKDRGDA
+252 ELYGVSFDNKAKGDA
-267 ELRYLLGAENVYT
+267 DMRYLLGAENVYT
-280 SDDYAS
+280 SDDYAG

-310 ICTSQPTVEVSGANG
+310 TCTSQPTVEVSGANG

-341 PEPGQEIE
+341 PEPGQEIA

-363 PDQLKTLS
+363 ADQLKTLS

-386 YLVDGAGGDPHN
+386 YLVADSGEDPVQ
-398 LLFPLPQDEV
+398 LLFPKPEETLA
-408 KVNKLITTDY
+408 VNKLITTDY
-418 LNGDPEGEPVIDYAI
+418 LNGKPEGEPVVDYAI

-457 FTYENSTHDGNPV
+457 YTYENSTHDGNPV

-494 RGTLVYHA
+494 RGSLVYHA

-509 QTNEASVTDLAPGSY
+509 QTHEASVTGLAPGSY

-548 EGSAVVMVGWTSDS
+548 DGSAVVMVGWTSDD

-573 QLPALAA
+573 QLPALAT
-580 NATISVGAATDVY
+580 NATISAGAATDVY

-624 APEMIAVPA
+624 TPEMIAVPA
-633 GSQLGAALNQSAPQI
+633 GTQLGETLNQSAPQI

-664 GDGTALTDANLLA
+664 GTALTDENLLA

-696 EYAVAVNDSYAD
+696 EYAVAVNASYAD

-749 RGTTTFTMPGHD
+749 HSTTTFTMPGHD
-761 VTLTATWQKTPTP
+761 VTLTATWQKKPTP

-779 RDDGKP
+779 KDDGKP

-939 DGTVRPNATITRAES
+939 DGTVRPNATITRAEA

>member
-25 ALYAGESD
+25 ALYAGE
-33 AGEKTA
+33 AETGENTA
-39 PATLTPADTSDENMT
+39 PAALTPADTADENMT

-77 HAVKPVPSE
+77 QAVKPVPSE
-86 VILVLDHSASMNV
+86 VILALDH
-99 NYTGSL
+99 TGSMTNSL
-105 TRWQTLVKVL
+105 NGSTRWNTLVNVL
-115 TEQGGVLEMLNDLDA
+115 MEPGGLLETLSDLNA
-130 RVRVLVFGNEVRTL
+130 RVALMTFDKQHHAEFL
-144 NNSEF
+144 NNGGFYSLGMSEE
-149 YNLGTEESLEKI
+149 LAKI
-161 KADIEA
+161 KRDINA
-167 NTSIDGSCTDMKF
+167 LPSPTSGTYLEDAF
-180 ALEKCNEVLESL
+180 AKSRELLESL
-192 PAGGRPEVIFLTDGV
+192 PAGGRPEVILLTDGENYYDV
-207 PSTWYNKEQKQYYSG
+207 RSSSIPEIVTMRENIVYIKE
-222 DIYPSSPTDDRMQIY
+222 
-237 VRKLKNAIA
+237 
-246 KTESRA
+246 RA
-252 EIYGVSFANKDRGDA
+252 ELYGISFANGAKGDA
-267 ELRYLLGAENVYT
+267 DLRYLLGAENVYT
-280 SDDYAS
+280 SDDYAG

-310 ICTSQPTVEVSGANG
+310 TCTSQPTVEVSGANG

-333 KDEYVSWT
+333 EDEYVSWT
-341 PEPGQEIE
+341 PEPGQEIA

-363 PDQLKTLS
+363 ADQLKTLH
-371 ENGGALPL
+371 ENGGTLPL

-386 YLVDGAGGDPHN
+386 YQVADSGEDPVQ
-398 LLFPLPQDEV
+398 LLFPKPEETLA
-408 KVNKLITTDY
+408 VNKLITTDY
-418 LNGDPEGEPVIDYAI
+418 LNGEPEGEPVIDYAI

-457 FTYENSTHDGNPV
+457 YTYENSTHDGNPV

-494 RGTLVYHA
+494 RGSLVYHA

-509 QTNEASVTDLAPGSY
+509 QTHEASVTGLAPGSY
-524 PLWTKDGQGR
+524 PLWTTDGQGR

-548 EGSAVVMVGWTSDS
+548 DGSAVMMVGWTSDD

-580 NATISVGAATDVY
+580 NAAISAGAATDVY

-609 QYFVNFAVADGHGTV
+609 QYFVNFAVADGHGIVT
-624 APEMIAVPA
+624 PETIAVPA

-648 SAEEGWRFTG
+648 SAEEGWHFIG

-664 GDGTALTDANLLA
+664 GDGTMLTDENLLA

-696 EYAVAVNDSYAD
+696 EYTVAVNDSYAD
-708 ATGAGSYAEGMVV
+708 ATGAGFYAEGMVV

-749 RGTTTFTMPGHD
+749 HSTTTFTMPGHD
-761 VTLTATWQKTPTP
+761 VTLTATWQKKPTP

-779 RDDGKP
+779 KDDGKP

-916 TGDEWFA
+916 TADEWFA

-930 ERGLLGGYP
+930 DRGLLGGYP

-967 AKHLLPAGEM
+967 AKHLLPVGEM

>member
-25 ALYAGESD
+25 ALYAGEAD
-33 AGEKTA
+33 AGENTVS
-39 PATLTPADTSDENMT
+39 ATLTPADTADENMT

-77 HAVKPVPSE
+77 QAVKPVPSE
-86 VILVLDHSASMNV
+86 VILALDH
-99 NYTGSL
+99 TGSMTNSL
-105 TRWQTLVKVL
+105 NGSTRWNTLVNVL
-115 TEQGGVLEMLNDLDA
+115 MEPGGLLETLSDLNA
-130 RVRVLVFGNEVRTL
+130 RVALMTFDKQHHAEFL
-144 NNSEF
+144 NNGGFYSLGMSEE
-149 YNLGTEESLEKI
+149 LAKI
-161 KADIEA
+161 KRDINA
-167 NTSIDGSCTDMKF
+167 LPSPTSGTYLEDAF
-180 ALEKCNEVLESL
+180 AKSRELLESL
-192 PAGGRPEVIFLTDGV
+192 PAGGRPEVILLTDGENYYDV
-207 PSTWYNKEQKQYYSG
+207 RSSSIPEIVTMRENIVYIKE
-222 DIYPSSPTDDRMQIY
+222 
-237 VRKLKNAIA
+237 
-246 KTESRA
+246 RA
-252 EIYGVSFANKDRGDA
+252 ELYGISFANGAKGDA
-267 ELRYLLGAENVYT
+267 DLRYLLGAENVYT
-280 SDDYAS
+280 SDDYAG

-310 ICTSQPTVEVSGANG
+310 TCTSQPTVEVSGANG

-408 KVNKLITTDY
+408 KVNKPITTDY
-418 LNGDPEGEPVIDYAI
+418 LNGKPEGEPVVDYAI
-433 AYDGKMQLLA
+433 AYDGKTQLLA
-443 LPEENAVKEKNGSQ
+443 LPEESAVKEKNGSQ
-457 FTYENSTHDGNPV
+457 YTYENSTHDGNPV
-470 AAGDS
+470 VAGDS

-494 RGTLVYHA
+494 RGSLVYHA
-502 GSGVFGD
+502 GSGVFSD
-509 QTNEASVTDLAPGSY
+509 QTHEASVTGLAPGSY

-548 EGSAVVMVGWTSDS
+548 DGSAVVMVGWTSDP

-573 QLPALAA
+573 QLPALAT
-580 NATISVGAATDVY
+580 NATISAGAATDVY

-633 GSQLGAALNQSAPQI
+633 GMQLGETLNQSAPQI
-648 SAEEGWRFTG
+648 SAEEGWHFTG

-664 GDGTALTDANLLA
+664 GDGTALTDENLLA

-708 ATGAGSYAEGMVV
+708 ATGVGSYAEGMVV

-749 RGTTTFTMPGHD
+749 HSTTTFTMPGHD
-761 VTLTATWQKTPTP
+761 VTLTATWQKKPTP

-779 RDDGKP
+779 KDDGTP

-930 ERGLLGGYP
+930 DRGLLGGYP

>member
-33 AGEKTA
+33 AGENTA

-86 VILVLDHSASMNV
+86 VILVLDHSYSMRENKI
-99 NYTGSL
+99 NGK
-105 TRWQTLVKVL
+105 TRWEILKNVL
-115 TEQGGVLEMLNDLDA
+115 IEQDGLIESLDNLNA
-130 RVRVLVFGNEVRTL
+130 RVTVMTFGDKNNVKRL
-144 NNSEF
+144 NNGEF
-149 YNLGTEESLEKI
+149 YNLGTPDELEKI
-161 KADIEA
+161 KADINAIPMPNED
-167 NTSIDGSCTDMKF
+167 TYMQF
-180 ALEKCNEVLESL
+180 AFAEIRTLLEKL

-207 PSTWYNKEQKQYYSG
+207 NL
-222 DIYPSSPTDDRMQIY
+222 TD
-237 VRKLKNAIA
+237 VRSNNSEIVTMRENIA
-246 KTESRA
+246 YIKDKA
-252 EIYGVSFANKDRGDA
+252 ELYGVSFDNKAKGDA
-267 ELRYLLGAENVYT
+267 DMRYLLGAENVYT
-280 SDDYAS
+280 SDDYAG

-310 ICTSQPTVEVSGANG
+310 TCTSQPTVEVSGANG
-325 ETYPPAVL
+325 EMYPPAVL

-363 PDQLKTLS
+363 ADQLKTLS

-418 LNGDPEGEPVIDYAI
+418 LNGEPEGEPVIDYAI

-457 FTYENSTHDGNPV
+457 YTYENSTHDGNPV

-494 RGTLVYHA
+494 RGSLVYHA

-509 QTNEASVTDLAPGSY
+509 QTHEASVTGLAPGSY

-548 EGSAVVMVGWTSDS
+548 EGSAVVMVGWTSDP

-580 NATISVGAATDVY
+580 NATISAGASTDVY

-624 APEMIAVPA
+624 TPEMIAVPA
-633 GSQLGAALNQSAPQI
+633 GTQLGETLNQSAPQI

-658 QWLRKD
+658 QWLCKD

-696 EYAVAVNDSYAD
+696 EYAVAVNASYAD

-749 RGTTTFTMPGHD
+749 HSTTTFTMPGHD
-761 VTLTATWQKTPTP
+761 VTLTATWQKKPTP

-779 RDDGKP
+779 KDDGTP

-799 YPVDHRTGLA
+799 YPVDHRTGLV

-847 DVNDFSDVAS
+847 DVNDFSDVTS

-930 ERGLLGGYP
+930 DRGLLGGYP

>member
-33 AGEKTA
+33 AGENTA

-86 VILVLDHSASMNV
+86 VILVLDHSASMRDNKI
-99 NYTGSL
+99 NGK
-105 TRWQTLVKVL
+105 TRWEILKNVL
-115 TEQGGVLEMLNDLDA
+115 IEQDGLIESLDNLNA
-130 RVRVLVFGNEVRTL
+130 RVTVMTFGDKNNVKRL
-144 NNSEF
+144 NNGEF
-149 YNLGTEESLEKI
+149 YNLGTPDELEKI
-161 KADIEA
+161 KADINAILMPNED
-167 NTSIDGSCTDMKF
+167 TYMQF
-180 ALEKCNEVLESL
+180 AFAEIRTLLEKL

-207 PSTWYNKEQKQYYSG
+207 NL
-222 DIYPSSPTDDRMQIY
+222 TD
-237 VRKLKNAIA
+237 VRSNNSEIVTMRENIA
-246 KTESRA
+246 YIKDKA
-252 EIYGVSFANKDRGDA
+252 ELYGVSFDNKAKGDA
-267 ELRYLLGAENVYT
+267 DMRYLLGAENVYT
-280 SDDYAS
+280 SDDYAG

-310 ICTSQPTVEVSGANG
+310 TCTSQPTVEVSGANG

-433 AYDGKMQLLA
+433 AYDGKMQILA
-443 LPEENAVKEKNGSQ
+443 LPEESAVKEKNGSQ

-509 QTNEASVTDLAPGSY
+509 QTHEASVTGLAPGSY

-548 EGSAVVMVGWTSDS
+548 DGSAVVMVGWTSDD

-573 QLPALAA
+573 QLPALAT
-580 NATISVGAATDVY
+580 NATISAGAATDVY

-624 APEMIAVPA
+624 MPEMIAVPA
-633 GSQLGAALNQSAPQI
+633 GTQLGETLNQSAPQI

-658 QWLRKD
+658 QWLRTD
-664 GDGTALTDANLLA
+664 GDGTALTDENLLA

-696 EYAVAVNDSYAD
+696 EYAVAVNASYAD

-749 RGTTTFTMPGHD
+749 HSTTTFTMPGHD
-761 VTLTATWQKTPTP
+761 VTLTATWQKKPTP

-779 RDDGKP
+779 KDDGKP

-799 YPVDHRTGLA
+799 YPVDYRTGLA

-930 ERGLLGGYP
+930 DRGLLGGYP

>member
-25 ALYAGESD
+25 ALYAGEAD
-33 AGEKTA
+33 AGENTVS
-39 PATLTPADTSDENMT
+39 ATLTPADTADENMT

-64 DTWDVTLTVTPKD
+64 DIWDVTLTATPKD

-86 VILVLDHSASMNV
+86 VILVLDHSGSMRDNKI
-99 NYTGSL
+99 NGK
-105 TRWQTLVKVL
+105 TRWEILKNVL
-115 TEQGGVLEMLNDLDA
+115 IEQDGLIESLDNLNA
-130 RVRVLVFGNEVRTL
+130 RVTVMTFGDKNNVKRL
-144 NNSEF
+144 NNGEF
-149 YNLGTEESLEKI
+149 YNLGTPDELEKI
-161 KADIEA
+161 KADINAIPMPNED
-167 NTSIDGSCTDMKF
+167 TYMQF
-180 ALEKCNEVLESL
+180 AFAEIRTLLEKL

-207 PSTWYNKEQKQYYSG
+207 NL
-222 DIYPSSPTDDRMQIY
+222 TD
-237 VRKLKNAIA
+237 VRSNNSEIVTMRENIA
-246 KTESRA
+246 YIKDKA
-252 EIYGVSFANKDRGDA
+252 ELYGVSFDNKAKGDA
-267 ELRYLLGAENVYT
+267 DMRYLLGAENVYT
-280 SDDYAS
+280 SDDYAG

-310 ICTSQPTVEVSGANG
+310 TCTSQPTVEVSGANG

-363 PDQLKTLS
+363 ADQLKTLS

-418 LNGDPEGEPVIDYAI
+418 LNGEPEGEPVIDYAI

-457 FTYENSTHDGNPV
+457 YTYENSTHDGNPV

-494 RGTLVYHA
+494 RGSLVYHA

-509 QTNEASVTDLAPGSY
+509 QTHEASVTGLAPGSY
-524 PLWTKDGQGR
+524 SLWTKDGQGR

-580 NATISVGAATDVY
+580 NATISAGAATDVY

-624 APEMIAVPA
+624 TPEMIAVPA

-708 ATGAGSYAEGMVV
+708 VTGAGSYAEGTVV

-749 RGTTTFTMPGHD
+749 HSTTSFTMPGHD
-761 VTLTATWQKTPTP
+761 VTLTATWQKKPTP

-847 DVNDFSDVAS
+847 DVNDFSDVTS

-923 DVVAAAA
+923 DVVAAAVD
-930 ERGLLGGYP
+930 RGLLGGYP

-977 RVWPDNPADGWYY
+977 RVWPDNPVDGWYY

>member
-1 MNIILKKSLALVL
+1 MNIILKKSLAFVL

-33 AGEKTA
+33 AGENTA

-86 VILVLDHSASMNV
+86 VILVLDHSASMRDNKI
-99 NYTGSL
+99 NGK
-105 TRWQTLVKVL
+105 TRWEILKNVL
-115 TEQGGVLEMLNDLDA
+115 IEQDGLIESLDNLNA
-130 RVRVLVFGNEVRTL
+130 RVTVMTFGDKNNVKRL
-144 NNSEF
+144 NNGEF
-149 YNLGTEESLEKI
+149 YNLGTPDELEKI
-161 KADIEA
+161 KADINAIPMPNED
-167 NTSIDGSCTDMKF
+167 TYMQF
-180 ALEKCNEVLESL
+180 AFAEIRTLLEKL

-207 PSTWYNKEQKQYYSG
+207 NL
-222 DIYPSSPTDDRMQIY
+222 TD
-237 VRKLKNAIA
+237 VRSNNSEIVTMRENIA
-246 KTESRA
+246 YIKDKA
-252 EIYGVSFANKDRGDA
+252 ELYGVSFDNKAKGDA
-267 ELRYLLGAENVYT
+267 DMRYLLGAENVYT
-280 SDDYAS
+280 SDDYAG

-310 ICTSQPTVEVSGANG
+310 TCTSQPTVEVSGANG

-349 PGQTVTIKYSVKLK
+349 PGQTVTIKYPVKLK

-379 NGDAKVN
+379 NGTAKVN
-386 YLVDGAGGDPHN
+386 YLVDGAGGDSHN

-418 LNGDPEGEPVIDYAI
+418 LNGEPEGEPVIDYAI

-457 FTYENSTHDGNPV
+457 YTYENSTHDGNPV

-494 RGTLVYHA
+494 RGSLVYHA

-509 QTNEASVTDLAPGSY
+509 QTHEASVTGLAPGSY

-548 EGSAVVMVGWTSDS
+548 DGSAVVVVGWTSD
-562 AAADKI
+562 ATAADKI

-573 QLPALAA
+573 QLPALAT
-580 NATISVGAATDVY
+580 NATISAGAATDVY

-609 QYFVNFAVADGHGTV
+609 QYFVNFAVAEGHGTV
-624 APEMIAVPA
+624 TPEMIAVPA
-633 GSQLGAALNQSAPQI
+633 GTQLGETLNQSAPQI

-664 GDGTALTDANLLA
+664 GDGTALTDENLLA

-696 EYAVAVNDSYAD
+696 EYAVAVNASYAD

-749 RGTTTFTMPGHD
+749 HSTTTFTMPGHD
-761 VTLTATWQKTPTP
+761 VTLTATWQKKPTP

-779 RDDGKP
+779 KDDGKP

-930 ERGLLGGYP
+930 ERGLLGGYS

-967 AKHLLPAGEM
+967 AKHLLPVGEM

>member
-25 ALYAGESD
+25 ALYAGE
-33 AGEKTA
+33 AETGENTA
-39 PATLTPADTSDENMT
+39 PAALTPADTADENMT

-64 DTWDVTLTVTPKD
+64 DTWDVTLTATPKD
-77 HAVKPVPSE
+77 QAVKPVPSE
-86 VILVLDHSASMNV
+86 VILALDH
-99 NYTGSL
+99 TGSMTSSL
-105 TRWQTLVKVL
+105 NGSTRWNTLVNVL
-115 TEQGGVLEMLNDLDA
+115 MEPGGLLETLSDLNA
-130 RVRVLVFGNEVRTL
+130 RVALMTFDKQHHAEFL
-144 NNSEF
+144 NNGGFYSLGMSEE
-149 YNLGTEESLEKI
+149 LAKI
-161 KADIEA
+161 KRDINA
-167 NTSIDGSCTDMKF
+167 LPSPTSGTYLEDAF
-180 ALEKCNEVLESL
+180 AKSRELLESL
-192 PAGGRPEVIFLTDGV
+192 PAGGRPEVILLTDGENYYDV
-207 PSTWYNKEQKQYYSG
+207 RSSSIPEIVTMRENIVYIKE
-222 DIYPSSPTDDRMQIY
+222 
-237 VRKLKNAIA
+237 
-246 KTESRA
+246 RA
-252 EIYGVSFANKDRGDA
+252 ELYGISFANGAKGDA
-267 ELRYLLGAENVYT
+267 DLRYLLGAENVYT
-280 SDDYAS
+280 SDDYAG

-310 ICTSQPTVEVSGANG
+310 TCTSQPTVEVSGANG

-341 PEPGQEIE
+341 PEPGQEIA

-379 NGDAKVN
+379 NGDTKVN

-418 LNGDPEGEPVIDYAI
+418 LNGEPEGEPVIDYAI
-433 AYDGKMQLLA
+433 AYNGKMQLLA

-457 FTYENSTHDGNPV
+457 YTYENSTHDGNPV

-494 RGTLVYHA
+494 RGSLVYHA

-509 QTNEASVTDLAPGSY
+509 QTHEASVTGLAPGSY

-573 QLPALAA
+573 QLPALAT
-580 NATISVGAATDVY
+580 NATISAGAATDVY

-604 IPDQG
+604 IPDQE

-633 GSQLGAALNQSAPQI
+633 GMQLGETLNQSAPQI

-664 GDGTALTDANLLA
+664 GDGTALTDENFLA

-696 EYAVAVNDSYAD
+696 EYVVAVNDSYAD

-749 RGTTTFTMPGHD
+749 HSTTTFTMPGHD
-761 VTLTATWQKTPTP
+761 VTLTATWQKKPTP

-779 RDDGKP
+779 KDDGKP

-930 ERGLLGGYP
+930 DRGLLGGYP

>member
-25 ALYAGESD
+25 ALYAGEAD
-33 AGEKTA
+33 AGENTA
-39 PATLTPADTSDENMT
+39 SATLTPADTADENMT

-64 DTWDVTLTVTPKD
+64 DTWDVTLTATPKD

-86 VILVLDHSASMNV
+86 VILVLDHSASMRDNKI
-99 NYTGSL
+99 NGK
-105 TRWQTLVKVL
+105 TRWEILKNVLIEQDGLIETLDN
-115 TEQGGVLEMLNDLDA
+115 LNA
-130 RVRVLVFGNEVRTL
+130 RVTVMTFGDKNNVKRL
-144 NNSEF
+144 NNGEF
-149 YNLGTEESLEKI
+149 YNLGTPDELEKI
-161 KADIEA
+161 KADINAIPMPNED
-167 NTSIDGSCTDMKF
+167 TYMQF
-180 ALEKCNEVLESL
+180 AFAEIRTLLEKL

-207 PSTWYNKEQKQYYSG
+207 NL
-222 DIYPSSPTDDRMQIY
+222 TD
-237 VRKLKNAIA
+237 VRSNNSEIVTMRENIA
-246 KTESRA
+246 YIKDKA
-252 EIYGVSFANKDRGDA
+252 ELYGVSFDNKAKGDA
-267 ELRYLLGAENVYT
+267 DLRYLLGAENVYT
-280 SDDYAS
+280 SDDYAG

-310 ICTSQPTVEVSGANG
+310 TCTSQPTVEVSGANG

-363 PDQLKTLS
+363 DDQLKTLH

-443 LPEENAVKEKNGSQ
+443 LPEESAVKEKNGSQ

-509 QTNEASVTDLAPGSY
+509 QTNEASVTGLAPGSY

-624 APEMIAVPA
+624 TPEMIAVPA

-708 ATGAGSYAEGMVV
+708 VTGAGSYAEGTVV

-749 RGTTTFTMPGHD
+749 HSTTSFTMPGHD
-761 VTLTATWQKTPTP
+761 VTLTATWQKKPTP

-967 AKHLLPAGEM
+967 AKHLLPVGEM

>member
-25 ALYAGESD
+25 ALYAGE
-33 AGEKTA
+33 AETGENTA
-39 PATLTPADTSDENMT
+39 PAALTPADTADENMT

-77 HAVKPVPSE
+77 QAVKPVPSE
-86 VILVLDHSASMNV
+86 VILVLDHSASMRDNKI
-99 NYTGSL
+99 NGK
-105 TRWQTLVKVL
+105 TRWEILKNVL
-115 TEQGGVLEMLNDLDA
+115 IEQDGLIESLDNLNA
-130 RVRVLVFGNEVRTL
+130 RVTVMTFGDKNNVKRL
-144 NNSEF
+144 NNGEF
-149 YNLGTEESLEKI
+149 YNLGTPDELEKI
-161 KADIEA
+161 KADINAIPMPNED
-167 NTSIDGSCTDMKF
+167 TYMQF
-180 ALEKCNEVLESL
+180 AFAEIRTLLEKL

-207 PSTWYNKEQKQYYSG
+207 NL
-222 DIYPSSPTDDRMQIY
+222 TD
-237 VRKLKNAIA
+237 VRSNNSEIVTMRENIA
-246 KTESRA
+246 YIKDKA
-252 EIYGVSFANKDRGDA
+252 ELYGVSFDNKAKGDA
-267 ELRYLLGAENVYT
+267 DMRYLLGAENVYT
-280 SDDYAS
+280 SDDYAG

-310 ICTSQPTVEVSGANG
+310 TCTSQPTVEVSSANG
-325 ETYPPAVL
+325 EMYPPAVL

-341 PEPGQEIE
+341 PEPGQEIA

-363 PDQLKTLS
+363 DDQLKTLH

-379 NGDAKVN
+379 NGMAKVN

-418 LNGDPEGEPVIDYAI
+418 LNGEPEGEPVVDYAI
-433 AYDGKMQLLA
+433 AYDGKTQLLA

-457 FTYENSTHDGNPV
+457 YTYENSTHDGNPV

-494 RGTLVYHA
+494 RGSLVYHA

-509 QTNEASVTDLAPGSY
+509 QTHEASVTGLAPGSY

-548 EGSAVVMVGWTSDS
+548 DGSAVMMVGWTSDD

-573 QLPALAA
+573 QLPALAT
-580 NATISVGAATDVY
+580 NATISAGAATDVY

-624 APEMIAVPA
+624 TPEMIAVPA
-633 GSQLGAALNQSAPQI
+633 GTQLGETLNQSAPQI

-664 GDGTALTDANLLA
+664 GDGTALTDENLLA

-696 EYAVAVNDSYAD
+696 EYAVAVNASYAD

-749 RGTTTFTMPGHD
+749 YSTTTFTMPGHD
-761 VTLTATWQKTPTP
+761 VTLTATWQKKPTP

-779 RDDGKP
+779 KDDGKP

-930 ERGLLGGYP
+930 DRGLLGGYP

>member
-25 ALYAGESD
+25 ALYAGEAD
-33 AGEKTA
+33 AGEKTVS
-39 PATLTPADTSDENMT
+39 ATLTPADTADENMT

-64 DTWDVTLTVTPKD
+64 DTWDVTLTATPKD

-86 VILVLDHSASMNV
+86 VILVLDHSGSMRDNKI
-99 NYTGSL
+99 NGK
-105 TRWQTLVKVL
+105 TRWEILKNVL
-115 TEQGGVLEMLNDLDA
+115 IEQDGLIESLDNLNA
-130 RVRVLVFGNEVRTL
+130 RVTVMTFGDKNNVKRL
-144 NNSEF
+144 NNGEF
-149 YNLGTEESLEKI
+149 YNLGTPDELEKI
-161 KADIEA
+161 KADINAIPMPNED
-167 NTSIDGSCTDMKF
+167 TYMQF
-180 ALEKCNEVLESL
+180 AFAEIRTLLEKL

-207 PSTWYNKEQKQYYSG
+207 NL
-222 DIYPSSPTDDRMQIY
+222 TD
-237 VRKLKNAIA
+237 VRSNNSEIVTMRENIA
-246 KTESRA
+246 YIKDKA
-252 EIYGVSFANKDRGDA
+252 ELYGVSFDNKAKGDA
-267 ELRYLLGAENVYT
+267 DMRYLLGAENVYT
-280 SDDYAS
+280 SDDYAG

-310 ICTSQPTVEVSGANG
+310 TCTSQPTVEVSGANG

-418 LNGDPEGEPVIDYAI
+418 LNGEPEGEPVVDYAI
-433 AYDGKMQLLA
+433 AYDGKTQLLA

-457 FTYENSTHDGNPV
+457 YTYENSTHDGNPV

-494 RGTLVYHA
+494 RGSLVYHA

-509 QTNEASVTDLAPGSY
+509 QTHEASVTGLAPGSY

-548 EGSAVVMVGWTSDS
+548 DGSAVVMVGWTSDP

-580 NATISVGAATDVY
+580 NATISAGAATDVY

-633 GSQLGAALNQSAPQI
+633 GTQLGAALNQSAPQI
-648 SAEEGWRFTG
+648 SAEEGWCFTG

-696 EYAVAVNDSYAD
+696 EYTVAVNDSYAD
-708 ATGAGSYAEGMVV
+708 ATGAGSYAEGTVV

-736 QSDDPELTLADAA
+736 QSDDPELTLADVA

-761 VTLTATWQKTPTP
+761 VTLTATWQKKPTP

-779 RDDGKP
+779 KDDGTP

-930 ERGLLGGYP
+930 DRGLLGGYP

>member
-25 ALYAGESD
+25 ALYAGEAD
-33 AGEKTA
+33 AGENTA
-39 PATLTPADTSDENMT
+39 SATLTPADTADENMT

-86 VILVLDHSASMNV
+86 VILVLDHSASMRDNKI
-99 NYTGSL
+99 NGK
-105 TRWQTLVKVL
+105 TRWEILKNVLIEQDGLIETLDN
-115 TEQGGVLEMLNDLDA
+115 LNA
-130 RVRVLVFGNEVRTL
+130 RVTVMTFGDKNNVKRL
-144 NNSEF
+144 NNGEF
-149 YNLGTEESLEKI
+149 YNLGTPDELEKI
-161 KADIEA
+161 KADINAIPMPNED
-167 NTSIDGSCTDMKF
+167 TYMQF
-180 ALEKCNEVLESL
+180 AFAEIRTLLEKL

-207 PSTWYNKEQKQYYSG
+207 NL
-222 DIYPSSPTDDRMQIY
+222 TD
-237 VRKLKNAIA
+237 VRSNNSEIVTMRENIA
-246 KTESRA
+246 YIKDKA
-252 EIYGVSFANKDRGDA
+252 ELYGVSFDNKAKGDA
-267 ELRYLLGAENVYT
+267 DLRYLLGAENVYT
-280 SDDYAS
+280 SDDYAG

-310 ICTSQPTVEVSGANG
+310 TCTSQPTVEVSGANG

-363 PDQLKTLS
+363 DDQLKTLH

-457 FTYENSTHDGNPV
+457 YTYENSTHDGNPV

-502 GSGVFGD
+502 GSGAFSD
-509 QTNEASVTDLAPGSY
+509 QTYEASVTGLAPGSY

-548 EGSAVVMVGWTSDS
+548 DGSTVVMVGWTSDP

-580 NATISVGAATDVY
+580 NATISAGAATDVY

-633 GSQLGAALNQSAPQI
+633 GTQLGAALNQSAPQI
-648 SAEEGWRFTG
+648 SAEEGWCFTG

-664 GDGTALTDANLLA
+664 GDGTALTDENLLA

-696 EYAVAVNDSYAD
+696 EYAVAVNASYAD

-749 RGTTTFTMPGHD
+749 HSTTTFTMPGHD
-761 VTLTATWQKTPTP
+761 VTLTATWQKKPTP

-779 RDDGKP
+779 KDDGTP

-847 DVNDFSDVAS
+847 DVNDFSDVTS

-930 ERGLLGGYP
+930 DRGLLGGYP

-1002 RWLTIGKNKIED
+1002 RWLTIGKNKIEG

>member
-25 ALYAGESD
+25 ALYAGE
-33 AGEKTA
+33 AETGENTA
-39 PATLTPADTSDENMT
+39 PAALTPADTADENMT

-64 DTWDVTLTVTPKD
+64 DTWDVTLTATPKD

-86 VILVLDHSASMNV
+86 VILALDHSASMRDNKI
-99 NYTGSL
+99 NGK
-105 TRWQTLVKVL
+105 TRWEILKNVL
-115 TEQGGVLEMLNDLDA
+115 IEQDGLIESLDNLNA
-130 RVRVLVFGNEVRTL
+130 RVTVMTFGDKNNVKRL
-144 NNSEF
+144 NNGEF
-149 YNLGTEESLEKI
+149 YNLGTPDELEKI
-161 KADIEA
+161 KADINAIPMPNED
-167 NTSIDGSCTDMKF
+167 TYMQF
-180 ALEKCNEVLESL
+180 AFAEIRTLLEKL

-207 PSTWYNKEQKQYYSG
+207 NL
-222 DIYPSSPTDDRMQIY
+222 TD
-237 VRKLKNAIA
+237 VRSNNSEIVTMRENIA
-246 KTESRA
+246 YIKDKA
-252 EIYGVSFANKDRGDA
+252 ELYGVSFDNKAKGDA
-267 ELRYLLGAENVYT
+267 DMRYLLGAENVYT
-280 SDDYAS
+280 SDDYAG

-310 ICTSQPTVEVSGANG
+310 TCTSQPTVEVSGANG

-341 PEPGQEIE
+341 PEPGQEIA

-363 PDQLKTLS
+363 ADQLKTLS

-379 NGDAKVN
+379 NGTAKVN

-418 LNGDPEGEPVIDYAI
+418 LNGEPEGEPVIDYAI

-457 FTYENSTHDGNPV
+457 YTYENSTHDGNPV

-494 RGTLVYHA
+494 RGSLVYHA

-509 QTNEASVTDLAPGSY
+509 QTHEASVTGLAPGSY

-573 QLPALAA
+573 QLPALAT
-580 NATISVGAATDVY
+580 NATISAGAATDVY

-624 APEMIAVPA
+624 TPEMIAVPA

-664 GDGTALTDANLLA
+664 GDGTALTDENLLA

-696 EYAVAVNDSYAD
+696 EYAVAVNASYAD
-708 ATGAGSYAEGMVV
+708 VTGAGSYAEGMVV

-749 RGTTTFTMPGHD
+749 HSTTTFTMPGHD
-761 VTLTATWQKTPTP
+761 VTLTATWQKKPTP

-779 RDDGKP
+779 KDDGKP

-799 YPVDHRTGLA
+799 YPVDYRTGLA

-930 ERGLLGGYP
+930 DRGLLGGYP

>member
-33 AGEKTA
+33 AGENTA
-39 PATLTPADTSDENMT
+39 PATLTPADTADENMT

-64 DTWDVTLTVTPKD
+64 DTWDVTLTATPKD

-86 VILVLDHSASMNV
+86 VILVLDHSASMRDNKI
-99 NYTGSL
+99 NGK
-105 TRWQTLVKVL
+105 TRWEILKNVL
-115 TEQGGVLEMLNDLDA
+115 IEQDGLIESLDNLNA
-130 RVRVLVFGNEVRTL
+130 RVTVMTFGDKNNVKRL
-144 NNSEF
+144 NNGEF
-149 YNLGTEESLEKI
+149 YNLGTPDELEKI
-161 KADIEA
+161 KADINAIPMPNED
-167 NTSIDGSCTDMKF
+167 TYMQF
-180 ALEKCNEVLESL
+180 AFAEIRTLLEKL

-207 PSTWYNKEQKQYYSG
+207 NL
-222 DIYPSSPTDDRMQIY
+222 TD
-237 VRKLKNAIA
+237 VRSNNSEIVTMRENIA
-246 KTESRA
+246 YIKDKA
-252 EIYGVSFANKDRGDA
+252 ELYGVSFDNKAKGDA
-267 ELRYLLGAENVYT
+267 DLRYLLGAENVYT
-280 SDDYAS
+280 SDDYAG

-310 ICTSQPTVEVSGANG
+310 TCTSQPTVEVSGANG

-363 PDQLKTLS
+363 PDQLKTLH
-371 ENGGALPL
+371 ENGGTLPL

-386 YLVDGAGGDPHN
+386 YLVADSGEDPVQ
-398 LLFPLPQDEV
+398 LLFPKPEETLA
-408 KVNKLITTDY
+408 VNKLITTDY
-418 LNGDPEGEPVIDYAI
+418 LNGKPEGEPVVDYAI

-457 FTYENSTHDGNPV
+457 YTYENSTHDGNPV

-494 RGTLVYHA
+494 RGSLVYHA

-509 QTNEASVTDLAPGSY
+509 QTHETSVTGLAPGSY

-548 EGSAVVMVGWTSDS
+548 DGSAVVMVGWTSDD

-573 QLPALAA
+573 QLPALAT
-580 NATISVGAATDVY
+580 NATISAGAATDVY

-609 QYFVNFAVADGHGTV
+609 QYFVNFAVADDHGTV

-633 GSQLGAALNQSAPQI
+633 GMQLGETLNQSAPQI
-648 SAEEGWRFTG
+648 SAEEGWHFIG

-664 GDGTALTDANLLA
+664 GDGTALTDEALLT
-677 ETINDNVTYIA
+677 ETINNNVTYIA

-708 ATGAGSYAEGMVV
+708 TTGAGSYAEGMVV

-749 RGTTTFTMPGHD
+749 HSTTTFTMPGHD
-761 VTLTATWQKTPTP
+761 VTLTATWQKNPTP

-779 RDDGKP
+779 KDDGKP

-930 ERGLLGGYP
+930 DRGLLGGYP

>member
-33 AGEKTA
+33 AGENTA

-64 DTWDVTLTVTPKD
+64 DTWGVTLTVTPKD

-86 VILVLDHSASMNV
+86 VILVLDHSASMRDNKI
-99 NYTGSL
+99 NGK
-105 TRWQTLVKVL
+105 TRWEILKNVL
-115 TEQGGVLEMLNDLDA
+115 IEQDGLIESLDNLNA
-130 RVRVLVFGNEVRTL
+130 RVTVMTFGDKNNVKRL
-144 NNSEF
+144 NNGEF
-149 YNLGTEESLEKI
+149 YNLGTPDELEKI
-161 KADIEA
+161 KADINAIPMPNED
-167 NTSIDGSCTDMKF
+167 TYMQF
-180 ALEKCNEVLESL
+180 AFAEIRTLLEKL

-207 PSTWYNKEQKQYYSG
+207 NL
-222 DIYPSSPTDDRMQIY
+222 TD
-237 VRKLKNAIA
+237 VRSNNSEIVTMRENIA
-246 KTESRA
+246 YIKDKA
-252 EIYGVSFANKDRGDA
+252 ELYGVSFDNKAKGDA
-267 ELRYLLGAENVYT
+267 DMRYLLGAENVYT
-280 SDDYAS
+280 SDDYAG

-310 ICTSQPTVEVSGANG
+310 TCTSQPTVEVSGANG

-341 PEPGQEIE
+341 PEPGQEIA

-363 PDQLKTLS
+363 ADQLKTLS

-443 LPEENAVKEKNGSQ
+443 LPEESAVKEKNGSQ

-509 QTNEASVTDLAPGSY
+509 QTNKASVTGLAPGSY

-548 EGSAVVMVGWTSDS
+548 DGSAVVMVGWTSDD

-573 QLPALAA
+573 QLPALAT
-580 NATISVGAATDVY
+580 NATISAGASTDVY

-624 APEMIAVPA
+624 TPEMIAVPA
-633 GSQLGAALNQSAPQI
+633 GTQLGETLNQSAPQI

-708 ATGAGSYAEGMVV
+708 VTGAGSYAEGTVV

-749 RGTTTFTMPGHD
+749 HSTTTFTMPGHD
-761 VTLTATWQKTPTP
+761 VTLTATWQKKPTP

-930 ERGLLGGYP
+930 DRGLLGGYP

>member
-25 ALYAGESD
+25 ALYAGEAD
-33 AGEKTA
+33 AGENTA
-39 PATLTPADTSDENMT
+39 SATLTPADTSDENMT

-86 VILVLDHSASMNV
+86 VILVLDHSASMRDNKI
-99 NYTGSL
+99 NGK
-105 TRWQTLVKVL
+105 TRWEILKNVL
-115 TEQGGVLEMLNDLDA
+115 IEQDGLIESLDNLNA
-130 RVRVLVFGNEVRTL
+130 RVTVMTFGDKNNVKRL
-144 NNSEF
+144 NNGEF
-149 YNLGTEESLEKI
+149 YNLGTPDELEKI
-161 KADIEA
+161 KADINAIPMPNED
-167 NTSIDGSCTDMKF
+167 TYMQF
-180 ALEKCNEVLESL
+180 AFAEIRTLLEKL

-207 PSTWYNKEQKQYYSG
+207 NL
-222 DIYPSSPTDDRMQIY
+222 TD
-237 VRKLKNAIA
+237 VRSNNSEIVTMRENIA
-246 KTESRA
+246 YIKDKA
-252 EIYGVSFANKDRGDA
+252 ELYGVSFDNKAKGDA
-267 ELRYLLGAENVYT
+267 DLRYLLGAENVYT
-280 SDDYAS
+280 SDDYAG

-310 ICTSQPTVEVSGANG
+310 TCTSQPTVEVSGANG

-341 PEPGQEIE
+341 PEPGQEIKA
-349 PGQTVTIKYSVKLK
+349 GQTVTIKYSVKLK
-363 PDQLKTLS
+363 DDQLKTLH
-371 ENGGALPL
+371 ENGGTLPL

-386 YLVDGAGGDPHN
+386 YLVADSGEDPVQ
-398 LLFPLPQDEV
+398 LLFPKPEETLA
-408 KVNKLITTDY
+408 VNKLITTDY
-418 LNGDPEGEPVIDYAI
+418 LNGKPEGEPVVDYAI

-443 LPEENAVKEKNGSQ
+443 LPEESAVKEKNGSQ
-457 FTYENSTHDGNPV
+457 YTYENSTHDGNPV

-494 RGTLVYHA
+494 RGSLVYHA

-509 QTNEASVTDLAPGSY
+509 QTHEASVTGLAPGSY

-548 EGSAVVMVGWTSDS
+548 DGSAVVMVGWTSDD

-573 QLPALAA
+573 QLPALAT
-580 NATISVGAATDVY
+580 NATISAGAATDVY

-624 APEMIAVPA
+624 TPEMIAVPA

-648 SAEEGWRFTG
+648 SAEEGWCFTG

-664 GDGTALTDANLLA
+664 GDGTALTDANLLT
-677 ETINDNVTYIA
+677 ETINNNVTYIA

-696 EYAVAVNDSYAD
+696 EYAVAVNASYAD

-749 RGTTTFTMPGHD
+749 HSTTTFTMPGHD
-761 VTLTATWQKTPTP
+761 VTLTATWQKKPTP

-779 RDDGKP
+779 KDDGKP

-930 ERGLLGGYP
+930 DRGLLGGYP

>member
-14 AVVMIVGLFPH
+14 AIVIIVGLFPH
-25 ALYAGESD
+25 ALYAGE
-33 AGEKTA
+33 AETGENTA
-39 PATLTPADTSDENMT
+39 PAALTPADTADENMT

-77 HAVKPVPSE
+77 QAVKPVPSE
-86 VILVLDHSASMNV
+86 VILALDH
-99 NYTGSL
+99 TGSMTNSL
-105 TRWQTLVKVL
+105 NGSTRWNTLVNVL
-115 TEQGGVLEMLNDLDA
+115 MEPGGLLETLSDLNA
-130 RVRVLVFGNEVRTL
+130 RVALMTFDKQHHAEFL
-144 NNSEF
+144 NNGGFYSLGMSEE
-149 YNLGTEESLEKI
+149 LAKI
-161 KADIEA
+161 KRDINA
-167 NTSIDGSCTDMKF
+167 LPSPTSGTYLEDAF
-180 ALEKCNEVLESL
+180 AKSRELLESL
-192 PAGGRPEVIFLTDGV
+192 PAGGRPEVILLTDGENYYDV
-207 PSTWYNKEQKQYYSG
+207 RSSSIPEIVTMRENIVYIKE
-222 DIYPSSPTDDRMQIY
+222 
-237 VRKLKNAIA
+237 
-246 KTESRA
+246 RA
-252 EIYGVSFANKDRGDA
+252 ELYGISFANGAKGDA
-267 ELRYLLGAENVYT
+267 DLRYLLGAENVYT
-280 SDDYAS
+280 SDDYAG

-310 ICTSQPTVEVSGANG
+310 TCTSQPTVEVSGANG

-398 LLFPLPQDEV
+398 LLFPMPQDEV

-433 AYDGKMQLLA
+433 AYDGKMQILA
-443 LPEENAVKEKNGSQ
+443 LPEESAVKEKNGSQ

-509 QTNEASVTDLAPGSY
+509 QTHEASVTGLAPGSY

-548 EGSAVVMVGWTSDS
+548 DGSAVVMVGWTSDD

-573 QLPALAA
+573 QLPALAT
-580 NATISVGAATDVY
+580 NATISAGAATDVY

-624 APEMIAVPA
+624 MPEMIAVPA
-633 GSQLGAALNQSAPQI
+633 GTQLGETLNQSAPQI

-658 QWLRKD
+658 QWLRTD
-664 GDGTALTDANLLA
+664 GDGTALTDENLLA

-696 EYAVAVNDSYAD
+696 EYAVAVNASYAD

-749 RGTTTFTMPGHD
+749 HSTTTFTMPGHD
-761 VTLTATWQKTPTP
+761 VTLTATWQKKPTP

-779 RDDGKP
+779 KDDGKP

-799 YPVDHRTGLA
+799 YPVDYRTGLA

-930 ERGLLGGYP
+930 DRGLLGGYP

>member
-25 ALYAGESD
+25 ALYAGE
-33 AGEKTA
+33 AETGENTA
-39 PATLTPADTSDENMT
+39 PAALTPADTADENMT

-77 HAVKPVPSE
+77 QAVKPVPSE
-86 VILVLDHSASMNV
+86 VILALDH
-99 NYTGSL
+99 TGSMTNSL
-105 TRWQTLVKVL
+105 NGSTRWNTLVNVL
-115 TEQGGVLEMLNDLDA
+115 MEPGGLLETLGDLNA
-130 RVRVLVFGNEVRTL
+130 RVALMTFDKQHHAEFL
-144 NNSEF
+144 NNGGFYSLGMSEE
-149 YNLGTEESLEKI
+149 LAKI
-161 KADIEA
+161 KRDINA
-167 NTSIDGSCTDMKF
+167 LPSPTSGTYLEDAF
-180 ALEKCNEVLESL
+180 AKSRELLESL
-192 PAGGRPEVIFLTDGV
+192 PAGGRPEVILLTDGENYYDV
-207 PSTWYNKEQKQYYSG
+207 RSSSIPEIVTMRENIVYIKE
-222 DIYPSSPTDDRMQIY
+222 
-237 VRKLKNAIA
+237 
-246 KTESRA
+246 RA
-252 EIYGVSFANKDRGDA
+252 ELYGISFANGAKGDA
-267 ELRYLLGAENVYT
+267 DLRYLLGAENVYT
-280 SDDYAS
+280 SDDYAG

-310 ICTSQPTVEVSGANG
+310 TCTSQPTVEVSGANG

-341 PEPGQEIE
+341 PEPGQEIKA
-349 PGQTVTIKYSVKLK
+349 GQTVTIKYSVKLK

-386 YLVDGAGGDPHN
+386 YLVADSGEDPVQ
-398 LLFPLPQDEV
+398 LLFPKPEETLA
-408 KVNKLITTDY
+408 VNKLITTDY

-443 LPEENAVKEKNGSQ
+443 LPEESAVKEKNGSQ
-457 FTYENSTHDGNPV
+457 YTYENSTHDGNPV

-480 GEHHLNHY
+480 GEHYLNHY

-494 RGTLVYHA
+494 RGSLVYHA
-502 GSGVFGD
+502 GSGAFGD
-509 QTNEASVTDLAPGSY
+509 QTHEASVTGLAPGSY

-548 EGSAVVMVGWTSDS
+548 EGSAVVMVGWTSD
-562 AAADKI
+562 ATAADKI

-580 NATISVGAATDVY
+580 NATISAGAATDVY

-624 APEMIAVPA
+624 MPEMIAVPA
-633 GSQLGAALNQSAPQI
+633 GMQLGETLNQSAPQI
-648 SAEEGWRFTG
+648 SAEEGWCFTG

-664 GDGTALTDANLLA
+664 GDGTVLTDANLLT

-708 ATGAGSYAEGMVV
+708 ATGVGSYAEGMVV

-749 RGTTTFTMPGHD
+749 HSTTTFTMPGHD
-761 VTLTATWQKTPTP
+761 VTLTATWQKKPTP

-779 RDDGKP
+779 KDDGKP

-930 ERGLLGGYP
+930 DRGLLGGYP

>member
-25 ALYAGESD
+25 ALYAGEAD
-33 AGEKTA
+33 AGENTA
-39 PATLTPADTSDENMT
+39 SATLTPADTSDENMT

-77 HAVKPVPSE
+77 HAVKAVPSE
-86 VILVLDHSASMNV
+86 VILVLDHSASMRDNKI
-99 NYTGSL
+99 NGK
-105 TRWQTLVKVL
+105 TRWEILKNVL
-115 TEQGGVLEMLNDLDA
+115 IEQDGLIESLDNLNA
-130 RVRVLVFGNEVRTL
+130 RVTVMTFGDKNNVKRL
-144 NNSEF
+144 NNGEF
-149 YNLGTEESLEKI
+149 YNLGTPDELEKI
-161 KADIEA
+161 KADINAIPMPNED
-167 NTSIDGSCTDMKF
+167 TYMQF
-180 ALEKCNEVLESL
+180 AFAEIRTLLEKL

-207 PSTWYNKEQKQYYSG
+207 NL
-222 DIYPSSPTDDRMQIY
+222 TD
-237 VRKLKNAIA
+237 VRSNNSEIVTMRENIA
-246 KTESRA
+246 YIKDKA
-252 EIYGVSFANKDRGDA
+252 ELYGVSFDNKAKGDA
-267 ELRYLLGAENVYT
+267 DMRYLLGAENVYT
-280 SDDYAS
+280 SDDYAG

-310 ICTSQPTVEVSGANG
+310 TCTSQPTVEVSGANG

-363 PDQLKTLS
+363 ADQLKTLS

-418 LNGDPEGEPVIDYAI
+418 LNGEPEGEPVVDYAI
-433 AYDGKMQLLA
+433 AYDGKTQLLA
-443 LPEENAVKEKNGSQ
+443 LPEENAVKKKNGSQ
-457 FTYENSTHDGNPV
+457 YTYENSTHDGNPV

-494 RGTLVYHA
+494 RGSLVYHA

-509 QTNEASVTDLAPGSY
+509 QTHEASVTGLAPGSY

-548 EGSAVVMVGWTSDS
+548 EGSAVVMVGWTSDP

-573 QLPALAA
+573 QLPALAT
-580 NATISVGAATDVY
+580 NATISAGAATDVY

-609 QYFVNFAVADGHGTV
+609 QYFVNFAVDDGHGTV
-624 APEMIAVPA
+624 MPEMIAVPA

-648 SAEEGWRFTG
+648 SAEEGWHFIG

-664 GDGTALTDANLLA
+664 GDGTALTDENLLA

-688 QMEKVQPS
+688 QMGKVQPS

-708 ATGAGSYAEGMVV
+708 VTGAGSYAEGTVV

-749 RGTTTFTMPGHD
+749 QSTTSFTMPGHD
-761 VTLTATWQKTPTP
+761 VTLTATWQKKPTP

-847 DVNDFSDVAS
+847 DVNDFSDVTS

-916 TGDEWFA
+916 AGDEWFA

-977 RVWPDNPADGWYY
+977 RVWPDNPVDGWYY

>member
-25 ALYAGESD
+25 ALYAGEAD
-33 AGEKTA
+33 AGENTVS
-39 PATLTPADTSDENMT
+39 ATLTPADTADENMT

-64 DTWDVTLTVTPKD
+64 DTWDVTLTVTLKD
-77 HAVKPVPSE
+77 QAVKPVPSE
-86 VILVLDHSASMNV
+86 VILALDH
-99 NYTGSL
+99 TGSMTNSL
-105 TRWQTLVKVL
+105 NGSTRWNTLVNVL
-115 TEQGGVLEMLNDLDA
+115 MEPGGLLETLSDLNA
-130 RVRVLVFGNEVRTL
+130 RVALMTFDKQHHAEFL
-144 NNSEF
+144 NNGGFYSLGMSEE
-149 YNLGTEESLEKI
+149 LAKI
-161 KADIEA
+161 KRDINA
-167 NTSIDGSCTDMKF
+167 LPSPTSGTYLEDAF
-180 ALEKCNEVLESL
+180 AKSRELLESL
-192 PAGGRPEVIFLTDGV
+192 PAGGRPEVILLTDGENYYDV
-207 PSTWYNKEQKQYYSG
+207 RSSSIPEIVTMRENIVYIKE
-222 DIYPSSPTDDRMQIY
+222 
-237 VRKLKNAIA
+237 
-246 KTESRA
+246 RA
-252 EIYGVSFANKDRGDA
+252 ELYGISFANGAKGDA
-267 ELRYLLGAENVYT
+267 DLRYLLGAENVYT
-280 SDDYAS
+280 SDDYAG

-310 ICTSQPTVEVSGANG
+310 TCTSQPTVEVSGANG

-363 PDQLKTLS
+363 DDQLKTLH

-443 LPEENAVKEKNGSQ
+443 LPEESAVKEKNGSQ

-509 QTNEASVTDLAPGSY
+509 QTNEASVTGLAPGSY

-604 IPDQG
+604 IPDQR

-624 APEMIAVPA
+624 TPEMIAVPA

-708 ATGAGSYAEGMVV
+708 VTGAGSYAEGMVV

-749 RGTTTFTMPGHD
+749 HSTTTFTMPGHD
-761 VTLTATWQKTPTP
+761 VTLTATWQKKPTP

-779 RDDGKP
+779 KDDGTP
-785 HDLNTEDHFSYVVG
+785 HDLNMEDHFSYVVG

-847 DVNDFSDVAS
+847 DVNDFSDVTS

-930 ERGLLGGYP
+930 DRGLLGGYP

>member
-33 AGEKTA
+33 AGENTA
-39 PATLTPADTSDENMT
+39 PATLTPADTADENMT

-86 VILVLDHSASMNV
+86 VILVLDHSASMRDNKI
-99 NYTGSL
+99 NGK
-105 TRWQTLVKVL
+105 TRWEILKNVL
-115 TEQGGVLEMLNDLDA
+115 IEQDGLIESLDNLNA
-130 RVRVLVFGNEVRTL
+130 RVTVMTFGDKNNVKRL
-144 NNSEF
+144 NNGEF
-149 YNLGTEESLEKI
+149 YNLGTPDELEKI
-161 KADIEA
+161 KADINAIPMPNED
-167 NTSIDGSCTDMKF
+167 TYMQF
-180 ALEKCNEVLESL
+180 AFAEIRTLLEKL

-207 PSTWYNKEQKQYYSG
+207 NL
-222 DIYPSSPTDDRMQIY
+222 TD
-237 VRKLKNAIA
+237 VRSNNSEIVTMRENIA
-246 KTESRA
+246 YIKDKA
-252 EIYGVSFANKDRGDA
+252 ELYGVSFDNKAKGDA
-267 ELRYLLGAENVYT
+267 DMRYLLGAENVYT
-280 SDDYAS
+280 SDDYAG

-310 ICTSQPTVEVSGANG
+310 TCTSQPTVEVSGANG

-363 PDQLKTLS
+363 DDQLKTLH

-443 LPEENAVKEKNGSQ
+443 LPEESAVKEKNGSQ
-457 FTYENSTHDGNPV
+457 YTYENSTHDGNPV

-509 QTNEASVTDLAPGSY
+509 QTNEASVTGLAPGSY

-548 EGSAVVMVGWTSDS
+548 DGSAVVMVGWTSDD

-573 QLPALAA
+573 QLPALAT
-580 NATISVGAATDVY
+580 NATISAGAATDVY

-624 APEMIAVPA
+624 TPEMIAVPA

-664 GDGTALTDANLLA
+664 GDGTALTDENLLA

-708 ATGAGSYAEGMVV
+708 VTGAGSYAEGMVV

-749 RGTTTFTMPGHD
+749 HSTTTFTMPGHD
-761 VTLTATWQKTPTP
+761 VTLTATWQKKPTP

-779 RDDGKP
+779 KDDGKT

-901 AERGVTYNEGLFADI
+901 AESGVTYNEGLFADI

-930 ERGLLGGYP
+930 DRGLLGGYP

-1002 RWLTIGKNKIED
+1002 RWLTVGKNKIED